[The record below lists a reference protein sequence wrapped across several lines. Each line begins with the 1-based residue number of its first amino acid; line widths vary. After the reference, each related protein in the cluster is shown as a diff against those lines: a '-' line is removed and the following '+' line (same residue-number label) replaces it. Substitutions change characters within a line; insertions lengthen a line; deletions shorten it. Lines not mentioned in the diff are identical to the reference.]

1 MMSDNET
8 KFEEHIEKALLNSSL
23 YISRE
28 PGEFNI
34 KNRVDTGMLH
44 KFMQAQPDQWAKM
57 IKRFGS
63 DDAAMEAVVKDYN
76 SKLDNGHS
84 LADIL
89 RKGLKIQGIHLKL
102 MQPKPTLAGEDSALH
117 ELYLANRFAIVRQ
130 MKYSLDKTDKNNELD
145 LTILLNGFPIITAEL
160 KNEGTGQN
168 YTNGIYQYRHDRDP
182 KNPMLKTVLVHF
194 VVDNNYAFMTTHLN
208 GEETAFLPFNIDSVN
223 PQVEGDYATSYLW
236 REIWQADSL
245 LNIINHFIKAVNKD
259 GKTITFFPRYHQL
272 RVVRNLI
279 KWVQND
285 GPGHNYLIEHSA
297 GSGKTK
303 SMAWL
308 AHQLVNL
315 INPDKTPVFDSIIMV
330 TDRIVLNAN
339 MADDVNAF
347 ASEAGVVKDIR
358 RGAKKLAK
366 AIDEGGRI
374 IVSTVQKFSYA
385 LNELKRDKH
394 RNYAVII
401 DEAHTAIGNESA
413 KDIVNALSTDADIQ
427 KALED
432 VDSDT
437 NGSEM
442 DALMAYMQ
450 TMRRQMD
457 HISYFA
463 FTATPKD
470 KTYALFGKK
479 TQDGYEAHDYYT
491 MKQAIDEKFILD
503 VLRNYTT
510 YKTMFEYVEKNKPHK
525 TMAMSTEGVAVEGT
539 SHAISGE
546 PDNEEKYGEKKSVA
560 LILKKLNSEPE
571 NMILKARLALQYFME
586 HTRHKIGGKAKAMF
600 VSDSRASAVKYK
612 KIFDDLIANEYNDEF
627 KTLVAF
633 SGEVELPDG
642 TKYTEDRMNG
652 WGIKDDKIRET
663 FDTPDYRIL
672 IVADKFQTG
681 FDQPLLHTM
690 FIDKMLGGI
699 QCIQTLS
706 RLNRCYDKNGIK
718 KEDTMVIDFRND
730 ADSVQKA
737 FQKYY
742 QTTILTGEVDTQR
755 LYTLLDDLKAFK
767 IYNDEE
773 RDRVVE
779 AMMKDDVP
787 SAVSICNQIVKE
799 RETPLSNDDKDK
811 FRKLVN
817 RYIRS
822 YGFMA
827 QLLTYCD
834 TELEREYIFLRTLY
848 PRLQYTKE
856 TLPMEILDRVDL
868 NKLRLQMIQEGTI
881 QLEEE
886 DAELK
891 SSRIGDVKAPLEDE
905 KRSLK
910 EILDIVNEP
919 YKGFLDDHDIVL
931 RPLTERIQMDE
942 TINEA
947 VRSGNSYGVLRE
959 LFSER
964 AKDLVLDMSE
974 KGIDLFEEF
983 ENDTPFAREYIR
995 GILDMAIANNSRGNI
1010 ELDLHLLAD
1019 KIVDEIK
1026 ADFLPLAQYFRSPE
1040 EIAETLINVIQKKIA
1055 KSKLNGVNDLLINS
1069 FNQLLCNENLS
1080 ELDRRVHFNTLVGKF
1095 EPFLKKL
1102 YWLINNR
1109 ELTDKNGSAESAT
1122 IGDCVFG
1129 FECLKGL
1136 KYNTD
1141 YKYAKFKNYLS
1152 KVREWRNEE
1161 AHGAPEISDS
1171 DLRSAV
1177 HVLVAMYAYVVA
1189 NTITDLEMNGF

>member
-1 MMSDNET
+1 MNIDNET
-8 KFEEHIEKALLNSSL
+8 KFEQHIEAALLTSPL
-23 YISRE
+23 YIKRN
-28 PGEFNI
+28 PKDFDI
-34 KNRVDTGMLH
+34 KHRVDPDMLYQ
-44 KFMQAQPDQWAKM
+44 FLRSQTDTWARM
-57 IKRFGS
+57 IKRFKS
-63 DDAAMEAVVKDYN
+63 DDAALEAVVKDYN

-84 LADIL
+84 LVDIL
-89 RKGLKIQGIHLKL
+89 RKGLKIQGIPIKL
-102 MQPKPTLAGEDSALH
+102 MQTKPTLAGEDSALH
-117 ELYLANRFAIVRQ
+117 ELYLANRFAVVRQ
-130 MKYSLDKTDKNNELD
+130 MRYSLDKADKGNELD
-145 LTILLNGFPIITAEL
+145 LCILLNGFPIITAEL

-168 YTNGIYQYRHDRDP
+168 YTNGIWQYRHDRDP
-182 KNPMLKTVLVHF
+182 KNPVLRTALVHF
-194 VVDNNYAFMTTHLN
+194 VVDNNYAFMTTFLN
-208 GEETAFLPFNIDSVN
+208 GEDTAFLPFNVDSVN
-223 PQVEGDYATSYLW
+223 PQVPGDYATAYLW
-236 REIWQADSL
+236 RDIWQADSL
-245 LNIINHFIKAVNKD
+245 LNIIDHFIKNVQSD
-259 GKTITFFPRYHQL
+259 GKSITYFPRYHQL

-279 KWVQND
+279 RWVGED

-315 INPDKTPVFDSIIMV
+315 VNPDQTPVFDSIIMV

-347 ASEAGVVKDIR
+347 ATEAGVVKDIR
-358 RGAKKLAK
+358 RGSKKLAK
-366 AIDEGGRI
+366 AINEGGRI

-385 LNELKRDKH
+385 LSELRREKH

-413 KDIVNALSTDADIQ
+413 KDLVAALSTEADIQ
-427 KALED
+427 QAMAMAD
-432 VDSDT
+432 ADGYDDQ
-437 NGSEM
+437 M

-450 TMRRQMD
+450 TQRQQMS

-479 TQDGYEAHDYYT
+479 TPEGYVAHDYYT

-510 YKTMFEYVEKNKPHK
+510 YRTMFEYIEKNTAHP
-525 TMAMSTEGVAVEGT
+525 TMAMTTEGV
-539 SHAISGE
+539 SKE
-546 PDNEEKYGEKKSVA
+546 PEESLYSEKKSVA
-560 LILKKLNSEPE
+560 LILRKLNSEPE
-571 NMILKARLALQYFME
+571 NMTLKARLALSYFMQ
-586 HTRHKIGGKAKAMF
+586 HTRNKIGGKAKAMF
-600 VSDSRASAVKYK
+600 VSDSRASAVRYK
-612 KIFDDLIANEYNDEF
+612 KIFDNLIAEDYDNEC

-642 TKYTEDRMNG
+642 SKYTEDKMNG
-652 WGIKDDKIRET
+652 WGIKDDKIREA
-663 FDTPDYRIL
+663 FDTPQYRIL

-690 FIDKMLGGI
+690 FVDKMLGGI

-706 RLNRCYDKNGIK
+706 RLNRCYDKGGVK

-755 LYTLLDDLKAFK
+755 LYTLLDDIKAFK
-767 IYNDEE
+767 LYNDSE

-779 AMMKDDVP
+779 YMTRQDVA
-787 SAVSICNQIVKE
+787 SAVSLCNTIVKE

-811 FRKLVN
+811 YRRLVN

-827 QLLTYCD
+827 QLLSYCD
-834 TELEREYIFLRTLY
+834 PDLEREYIFLRALY
-848 PRLQYTKE
+848 PRLQYTRE

-868 NKLRLQMIQEGTI
+868 NKLRLQMIMEGTI
-881 QLEEE
+881 TLDEE

-891 SSRIGDVKAPLEDE
+891 SSRIGDVKAPAEDE
-905 KRSLK
+905 KKSLR

-931 RPLTERIQMDE
+931 RPLNRLMLTDE
-942 TINEA
+942 KINEA

-964 AKDLVLDMSE
+964 AQDLVLDMSA
-974 KGIDLFEEF
+974 KGIDLYEEF
-983 ENDTPFAREYIR
+983 INDTPFAREYIR
-995 GILDMAIANNSRGNI
+995 GILDMALRNNQQSSI
-1010 ELDLHLLAD
+1010 DLDLHRLAE
-1019 KIVDEIK
+1019 KIVAEIREE
-1026 ADFLPLAQYFRSPE
+1026 FVMLAQTSRRLDE
-1040 EIAETLINVIQKKIA
+1040 VAEYLINVIQTRAA
-1055 KSKLNGVNDLLINS
+1055 KPGLNGANDLLIHS
-1069 FNQLLCNENLS
+1069 LNQLLCNERLS
-1080 ELDRRVHFNTLVGKF
+1080 ELERRVNFNTLVGKF

-1102 YWLINNR
+1102 YYLINNR
-1109 ELTDKNGSAESAT
+1109 ELTSREGSAESAT
-1122 IGDCVFG
+1122 FSDCIFG
-1129 FECLKGL
+1129 HESLKRL
-1136 KYNTD
+1136 KHTTD
-1141 YKYAKFKNYLS
+1141 SRYFRFRDYLD
-1152 KVREWRNEE
+1152 KVRSWRNDE
-1161 AHGAPEISDS
+1161 AHSAPDFTDAE
-1171 DLRSAV
+1171 LREAV
-1177 HVLVAMYAYVVA
+1177 HILVTMYAFVISRS
-1189 NTITDLEMNGF
+1189 ITDLEMNGL

>member
-1 MMSDNET
+1 MNIDNET
-8 KFEEHIEKALLNSSL
+8 KFEEHIEAALLASPL
-23 YISRE
+23 YIKRD
-28 PGEFNI
+28 PKDFDI
-34 KNRVDTGMLH
+34 KRRVDTDMLYQ
-44 KFMQAQPDQWAKM
+44 FLRSQTDVWAKM
-57 IKRFGS
+57 IKRFKS
-63 DDAAMEAVVKDYN
+63 DDAALDAVIKDYN

-84 LADIL
+84 LVDIL
-89 RKGLKIQGIHLKL
+89 RKGLKIQGIPIKL
-102 MQPKPTLAGEDSALH
+102 MQTKPTLAGKDSALH
-117 ELYLANRFAIVRQ
+117 ELYLANRFAVVRQ
-130 MKYSLDKTDKNNELD
+130 MRYSLDKADKRNELD
-145 LTILLNGFPIITAEL
+145 LCILLNGFPIITAEL

-168 YTNGIYQYRHDRDP
+168 YTNGIWQYCHDRDP
-182 KNPMLKTVLVHF
+182 KNPMLRTALVHF
-194 VVDNNYAFMTTHLN
+194 VIDNNYAFMTTFLN
-208 GEETAFLPFNIDSVN
+208 GEDTAFLPFNVDSVN
-223 PQVEGDYATSYLW
+223 PQMPGDYATSYLW
-236 REIWQADSL
+236 RDIWQADSL
-245 LNIINHFIKAVNKD
+245 LNILDHFIKNVQND
-259 GKTITFFPRYHQL
+259 GKSITYFPRYHQL

-279 KWVQND
+279 KWVGED

-315 INPDKTPVFDSIIMV
+315 VNPDQTPVFDSIIMV

-347 ASEAGVVKDIR
+347 ATEAGVVKDIR
-358 RGAKKLAK
+358 RGSKKLAK
-366 AIDEGGRI
+366 AINEGGRS

-385 LNELKRDKH
+385 LSELKREKH

-413 KDIVNALSTDADIQ
+413 KDIVAALSTEADIQ
-427 KALED
+427 QAMAQADTEGYED
-432 VDSDT
+432 Q
-437 NGSEM
+437 M

-450 TMRRQMD
+450 TQRQQMS

-479 TQDGYEAHDYYT
+479 TPEGYMAHDYYT

-510 YKTMFEYVEKNKPHK
+510 YKTMFEYIEKNTAHP
-525 TMAMSTEGVAVEGT
+525 TMAMTTEGVVKE
-539 SHAISGE
+539 S
-546 PDNEEKYGEKKSVA
+546 EELYGEKKSVA
-560 LILKKLNSEPE
+560 LILRKLNSEPE
-571 NMILKARLALQYFME
+571 NMTLKARLALSYFMQ
-586 HTRHKIGGKAKAMF
+586 HTRNKIGGKAKAMF
-600 VSDSRASAVKYK
+600 VSDSRASAVRYK
-612 KIFDDLIANEYNDEF
+612 KIFDNLLAEEYGSEF

-642 TKYTEDRMNG
+642 SKYTEDKMNG

-663 FDTPDYRIL
+663 FDTPEYRIL

-690 FIDKMLGGI
+690 FVDKMLGGI

-706 RLNRCYDKNGIK
+706 RLNRCYDKGGVK

-730 ADSVQKA
+730 ADAVQKA

-755 LYTLLDDLKAFK
+755 LYTLLDDIKAFK
-767 IYNDEE
+767 LYNDSE
-773 RDRVVE
+773 RDRVVDY
-779 AMMKDDVP
+779 MTRQDVA
-787 SAVSICNQIVKE
+787 SAVSLCNTIVKE
-799 RETPLSNDDKDK
+799 RETPLSSDDKDK
-811 FRKLVN
+811 YRKLVN

-834 TELEREYIFLRTLY
+834 PDLEREYIFLRALY
-848 PRLQYTKE
+848 PRLQYTRE

-868 NKLRLQMIQEGTI
+868 NKLRLQMIMEGTI
-881 QLEEE
+881 ALEEE

-891 SSRIGDVKAPLEDE
+891 SSRIGDVKAPAEDE
-905 KRSLK
+905 KRSLR

-931 RPLTERIQMDE
+931 RPLNHLMLTDE
-942 TINEA
+942 KINEA

-964 AKDLVLDMSE
+964 AQDLVLDMSG
-974 KGIDLFEEF
+974 KGIDLYEEF
-983 ENDTPFAREYIR
+983 INDTPFAREYIR
-995 GILDMAIANNSRGNI
+995 GILDMALRNNQQSSI
-1010 ELDLHLLAD
+1010 DLDLHRLAE
-1019 KIVDEIK
+1019 KIVAEIREE
-1026 ADFLPLAQYFRSPE
+1026 FIELAQTSRRLDE
-1040 EIAETLINVIQKKIA
+1040 VAEYLINVIQKRAA
-1055 KSKLNGVNDLLINS
+1055 KPGLNGANDLLIHS
-1069 FNQLLCNENLS
+1069 FNQLLCNDRLS
-1080 ELDRRVHFNTLVGKF
+1080 ELERRVNFNTLVGKF

-1102 YWLINNR
+1102 YYLINSR
-1109 ELTDKNGSAESAT
+1109 ELTTREGAADNTTFADCIFGHES
-1122 IGDCVFG
+1122 
-1129 FECLKGL
+1129 LKRL
-1136 KYNTD
+1136 KHTTD
-1141 YKYAKFKNYLS
+1141 SRYYRFRDYLD
-1152 KVREWRNEE
+1152 KVRSWRNEE
-1161 AHGAPEISDS
+1161 AHSAPEIPDAE
-1171 DLRSAV
+1171 LREAV
-1177 HVLVAMYAYVVA
+1177 HILVTMYAYVISRS
-1189 NTITDLEMNGF
+1189 ITDLEMNSF

>member
-1 MMSDNET
+1 MNPDNET
-8 KFEEHIEKALLNSSL
+8 KFEEHIEAALLASPL
-23 YISRE
+23 YIKRS
-28 PGEFNI
+28 PGDFDI
-34 KNRVDTGMLH
+34 KRRVDPDMLWQFLH
-44 KFMQAQPDQWAKM
+44 AQTDTWNRLV
-57 IKRFGS
+57 KRFKTG
-63 DDAAMEAVVKDYN
+63 DAALDAVIKDYN

-84 LADIL
+84 LVDIL
-89 RKGLKIQGIHLKL
+89 RKGLKIQGIPIKL
-102 MQPKPTLAGEDSALH
+102 MQTNPTLAGEDSALH
-117 ELYLANRFAIVRQ
+117 QLYLANRFAVVRQ
-130 MKYSLDKTDKNNELD
+130 MRYSLDKADKGNELD
-145 LTILLNGFPIITAEL
+145 LCILLNGFPIITAEL

-168 YTNGIYQYRHDRDP
+168 YTNGIWQYRHDRDP
-182 KNPMLKTVLVHF
+182 KNPMLRTALVHF
-194 VVDNNYAFMTTHLN
+194 VIDNNYAFMTTFLN
-208 GEETAFLPFNIDSVN
+208 GEDTAFLPFNVDSVN
-223 PQVEGDYATSYLW
+223 PQVPGDYATSYLW
-236 REIWQADSL
+236 RDIWQADSL
-245 LNIINHFIKAVNKD
+245 LNILDHFIKNVQSD
-259 GKTITFFPRYHQL
+259 GKSVTYFPRYHQL

-279 KWVQND
+279 KWVGED

-315 INPDKTPVFDSIIMV
+315 VNHDQTPVFDSIIMV

-347 ASEAGVVKDIR
+347 ATEAGVVKDIR
-358 RGAKKLAK
+358 RGSKKLAK
-366 AIDEGGRI
+366 AINEGGRI

-385 LNELKRDKH
+385 LSELKREKH

-413 KDIVNALSTDADIQ
+413 KDIVAALSTEADIQ
-427 KALED
+427 QAMAQADAEGYED
-432 VDSDT
+432 Q
-437 NGSEM
+437 M

-450 TMRRQMD
+450 TQRQQMS

-479 TQDGYEAHDYYT
+479 TPEGYVAHDYYT

-510 YKTMFEYVEKNKPHK
+510 YKTMFEYIEKNTAHT
-525 TMAMSTEGVAVEGT
+525 TMAMTTEGVAN
-539 SHAISGE
+539 E
-546 PDNEEKYGEKKSVA
+546 PEELYGEKKSVA
-560 LILKKLNSEPE
+560 LILRKLNSEPE
-571 NMILKARLALQYFME
+571 NMTLKARLALSYFMQ
-586 HTRHKIGGKAKAMF
+586 HTRNKIGGKAKAMF
-600 VSDSRASAVKYK
+600 VSDSRASAVRYK
-612 KIFDDLIANEYNDEF
+612 KIFDNLIAEEYGNEF

-642 TKYTEDRMNG
+642 SKYTEDKMNG

-663 FDTPDYRIL
+663 FDTPEYRIL

-690 FIDKMLGGI
+690 FVDKTLGGI

-706 RLNRCYDKNGIK
+706 RLNRCYDKGGVK

-755 LYTLLDDLKAFK
+755 LYTLLDDIKAFK
-767 IYNDEE
+767 LYNDSE

-779 AMMKDDVP
+779 YMMKQDVAA
-787 SAVSICNQIVKE
+787 AVSLCNTIVRE

-811 FRKLVN
+811 YRKLVN

-834 TELEREYIFLRTLY
+834 PDLEREYIFLRALY
-848 PRLQYTKE
+848 PRLQYTRE

-868 NKLRLQMIQEGTI
+868 NKLRLQMIMEGTI
-881 QLEEE
+881 ALEEE

-891 SSRIGDVKAPLEDE
+891 SSRIGDVKAPAEDE
-905 KRSLK
+905 KRPLR

-931 RPLTERIQMDE
+931 RPLNHLMLTDE
-942 TINEA
+942 KINEA

-964 AKDLVLDMSE
+964 AQDIVLDMSG
-974 KGIDLFEEF
+974 KGIDLYEEF
-983 ENDTPFAREYIR
+983 INDTPFAREYIR
-995 GILDMAIANNSRGNI
+995 GILDMALRNNQQSSI
-1010 ELDLHLLAD
+1010 DLDLHRLAE
-1019 KIVDEIK
+1019 KIVDEIREE
-1026 ADFLPLAQYFRSPE
+1026 FRELAQTSRRLDQV
-1040 EIAETLINVIQKKIA
+1040 AEYLINVIQKRVA
-1055 KSKLNGVNDLLINS
+1055 KPGLNGANDLLINS
-1069 FNQLLCNENLS
+1069 FNHLLCNEHLT
-1080 ELDRRVHFNTLVGKF
+1080 ELDRRAHFNTLVGKF

-1102 YWLINNR
+1102 YYLINNR
-1109 ELTDKNGSAESAT
+1109 ELTTREGSADSTTFSDCIFGHDSLKRLRHT
-1122 IGDCVFG
+1122 IDRRYFR
-1129 FECLKGL
+1129 FR
-1136 KYNTD
+1136 D
-1141 YKYAKFKNYLS
+1141 YLE
-1152 KVREWRNEE
+1152 KVRGWRNDE
-1161 AHGAPEISDS
+1161 AHSAPEIPEAE
-1171 DLRSAV
+1171 LREAV
-1177 HVLVAMYAYVVA
+1177 HVLVTMYAYVISRS
-1189 NTITDLEMNGF
+1189 ITDLETNGF

>member
-1 MMSDNET
+1 
-8 KFEEHIEKALLNSSL
+8 
-23 YISRE
+23 
-28 PGEFNI
+28 
-34 KNRVDTGMLH
+34 
-44 KFMQAQPDQWAKM
+44 MQ
-57 IKRFGS
+57 S
-63 DDAAMEAVVKDYN
+63 
-76 SKLDNGHS
+76 
-84 LADIL
+84 
-89 RKGLKIQGIHLKL
+89 
-102 MQPKPTLAGEDSALH
+102 
-117 ELYLANRFAIVRQ
+117 
-130 MKYSLDKTDKNNELD
+130 
-145 LTILLNGFPIITAEL
+145 
-160 KNEGTGQN
+160 
-168 YTNGIYQYRHDRDP
+168 
-182 KNPMLKTVLVHF
+182 
-194 VVDNNYAFMTTHLN
+194 
-208 GEETAFLPFNIDSVN
+208 
-223 PQVEGDYATSYLW
+223 
-236 REIWQADSL
+236 
-245 LNIINHFIKAVNKD
+245 D
-259 GKTITFFPRYHQL
+259 GKSVTYFPRYHQL

-279 KWVQND
+279 KWIVED

-315 INPDKTPVFDSIIMV
+315 VNPDQTPVFDSIIMV

-347 ASEAGVVKDIR
+347 ATEAGVVKDIR
-358 RGAKKLAK
+358 RGSKKLAK
-366 AIDEGGRI
+366 AINEGGRI

-385 LNELKRDKH
+385 LSELKREKH

-413 KDIVNALSTDADIQ
+413 KDIVAALSTEADIQ
-427 KALED
+427 AAMIQADADGYED
-432 VDSDT
+432 Q
-437 NGSEM
+437 M

-450 TMRRQMD
+450 TQRQQMS

-479 TQDGYEAHDYYT
+479 TPEGYVAHDYYT

-510 YKTMFEYVEKNKPHK
+510 YRTMFEYIEKNTAHP
-525 TMAMSTEGVAVEGT
+525 TMAMTTEGVAK
-539 SHAISGE
+539 E
-546 PDNEEKYGEKKSVA
+546 PEELYGEKKSVA
-560 LILKKLNSEPE
+560 LILRKLNTEPE
-571 NMILKARLALQYFME
+571 NMTLKARLALSYFMQ
-586 HTRHKIGGKAKAMF
+586 HTRNKIGGRAKAMF
-600 VSDSRASAVKYK
+600 VSDSRASAVRYK
-612 KIFDDLIANEYNDEF
+612 KIFDNLIAEEYGSEF

-642 TKYTEDRMNG
+642 SKYTEDKMNG

-663 FDTPDYRIL
+663 FDTPEYRIL

-690 FIDKMLGGI
+690 FVDKTLGGI

-706 RLNRCYDKNGIK
+706 RLNRCYDKGGVK

-730 ADSVQKA
+730 ADAVQKA

-755 LYTLLDDLKAFK
+755 LYTLLDDIKAFK
-767 IYNDEE
+767 LYNDSE

-779 AMMKDDVP
+779 YMMKQDVA
-787 SAVSICNQIVKE
+787 SAVSLCNSIVKE

-811 FRKLVN
+811 YRKLVN

-834 TELEREYIFLRTLY
+834 PDLEREYIFLRALY
-848 PRLQYTKE
+848 PRLQYTRE

-868 NKLRLQMIQEGTI
+868 NKLRLQMIMEGTI
-881 QLEEE
+881 ALEEE

-891 SSRIGDVKAPLEDE
+891 SSRIGDVKAPAEDE
-905 KRSLK
+905 KRSLR

-931 RPLTERIQMDE
+931 RPLNHLMLTDE
-942 TINEA
+942 KINEA

-964 AKDLVLDMSE
+964 AQDLVLDMSG
-974 KGIDLFEEF
+974 KGIDLYEEF
-983 ENDTPFAREYIR
+983 INDTPFAREYIR
-995 GILDMAIANNSRGNI
+995 GILDMALRNNQQSSI
-1010 ELDLHLLAD
+1010 DLDLHRLAE
-1019 KIVDEIK
+1019 KIVAEIREE
-1026 ADFLPLAQYFRSPE
+1026 FVELAQTSRRLDE
-1040 EIAETLINVIQKKIA
+1040 VAEYLINVIQKRAA
-1055 KSKLNGVNDLLINS
+1055 KPGLNGANDLLINS
-1069 FNQLLCNENLS
+1069 FNHLLCNEHLT
-1080 ELDRRVHFNTLVGKF
+1080 ELDRRAHFNTLVGKF

-1102 YWLINNR
+1102 YYLINNR
-1109 ELTDKNGSAESAT
+1109 ELTTREGSADST
-1122 IGDCVFG
+1122 TFSDCIFG
-1129 FECLKGL
+1129 HDSLKRL
-1136 KYNTD
+1136 KHTTD
-1141 YKYAKFKNYLS
+1141 ARYFRFRDYLD
-1152 KVREWRNEE
+1152 KVRGWRNEE
-1161 AHGAPEISDS
+1161 AHSAPEIPDAE
-1171 DLRSAV
+1171 LREAV
-1177 HVLVAMYAYVVA
+1177 HILVTMYAYVISRS
-1189 NTITDLEMNGF
+1189 ITDLEMNGL

>member
-1 MMSDNET
+1 MNIDNET
-8 KFEEHIEKALLNSSL
+8 KFEEHIENALLASPL
-23 YISRE
+23 YIKRT
-28 PGEFNI
+28 PKDFDI
-34 KNRVDTGMLH
+34 KRRVDADMLYQ
-44 KFMQAQPDQWAKM
+44 FLRLQTDTWARM
-57 IKRFGS
+57 IKRFKS
-63 DDAAMEAVVKDYN
+63 DDAALDAVIKDYN

-84 LADIL
+84 LVDIL
-89 RKGLKIQGIHLKL
+89 RKGLKIQGIPIKL
-102 MQPKPTLAGEDSALH
+102 MQTKPTLAGEDSALH
-117 ELYLANRFAIVRQ
+117 ELYLANRFAVVRQ
-130 MKYSLDKTDKNNELD
+130 MRYSLDNADKGNELD
-145 LTILLNGFPIITAEL
+145 LCILLNGFPIITAEL

-168 YTNGIYQYRHDRDP
+168 YTNGIWQYRHDRDP
-182 KNPMLKTVLVHF
+182 KNPMLRTALVHF
-194 VVDNNYAFMTTHLN
+194 VIDNNYAFMTTFLN
-208 GEETAFLPFNIDSVN
+208 GEDTAFLPFNVDSVN

-236 REIWQADSL
+236 RDIWQADSL
-245 LNIINHFIKAVNKD
+245 LNIIDHFIKNVQSD
-259 GKTITFFPRYHQL
+259 GKSVTYFPRYHQL

-279 KWVQND
+279 RWVGVD

-315 INPDKTPVFDSIIMV
+315 VNPDQTPVFDSIIMV

-347 ASEAGVVKDIR
+347 ATEAGVVKDIR
-358 RGAKKLAK
+358 RGSKKLAK
-366 AIDEGGRI
+366 AINEGGRI

-385 LNELKRDKH
+385 LSELKREKH

-413 KDIVNALSTDADIQ
+413 KDIVAALSTEADIQ
-427 KALED
+427 AAMIQADADGYED
-432 VDSDT
+432 Q
-437 NGSEM
+437 M

-450 TMRRQMD
+450 TQRQQMS

-479 TQDGYEAHDYYT
+479 TPEGYVAHDYYT

-510 YKTMFEYVEKNKPHK
+510 YKTMFEYIEKNTAHP
-525 TMAMSTEGVAVEGT
+525 TMAMTTEGVA
-539 SHAISGE
+539 GE
-546 PDNEEKYGEKKSVA
+546 PEELYGEKKSVA
-560 LILKKLNSEPE
+560 LILRKLNSEPE
-571 NMILKARLALQYFME
+571 NMTLKARLALSYFMQ
-586 HTRHKIGGKAKAMF
+586 HTRNKIGGKAKAIF
-600 VSDSRASAVKYK
+600 VSDSRASAVRYK
-612 KIFDDLIANEYNDEF
+612 KIFDNLIAEEYGSEF

-642 TKYTEDRMNG
+642 SKYTEDKMNG

-663 FDTPDYRIL
+663 FDTPEYRIL

-690 FIDKMLGGI
+690 FVDKMLGGI

-706 RLNRCYDKNGIK
+706 RLNRCYDKGGVK

-755 LYTLLDDLKAFK
+755 LYTLLDDIKAFK
-767 IYNDEE
+767 LYNDTE

-779 AMMKDDVP
+779 SMMRQDVA
-787 SAVSICNQIVKE
+787 SAVSLCNTIVKE

-811 FRKLVN
+811 YRKLVN

-834 TELEREYIFLRTLY
+834 PDLEREYIFLRALY
-848 PRLQYTKE
+848 PRLQYTRE

-868 NKLRLQMIQEGTI
+868 NKLRLQMIMEGTI
-881 QLEEE
+881 DLEEE

-891 SSRIGDVKAPLEDE
+891 SSRIGDVKAPAEDE
-905 KRSLK
+905 KRSLR

-931 RPLTERIQMDE
+931 RPLNHLMLTDE
-942 TINEA
+942 KINEA

-964 AKDLVLDMSE
+964 AQDLVLDMSG
-974 KGIDLFEEF
+974 KGIDLYEEF
-983 ENDTPFAREYIR
+983 INDTPFAREYIR
-995 GILDMAIANNSRGNI
+995 GILDMALRNNQQSSI
-1010 ELDLHLLAD
+1010 DLDLHRLAE
-1019 KIVDEIK
+1019 KIVAEIRDEFIE
-1026 ADFLPLAQYFRSPE
+1026 LAQTSRRLDE
-1040 EIAETLINVIQKKIA
+1040 VAEYLINVIQKRAA
-1055 KSKLNGVNDLLINS
+1055 KPGLNGANDLLINS
-1069 FNQLLCNENLS
+1069 FNHLLCNERLT
-1080 ELDRRVHFNTLVGKF
+1080 ELDRRAHFNTLVGKF

-1102 YWLINNR
+1102 YYLINNR
-1109 ELTDKNGSAESAT
+1109 ELTTREGSADST
-1122 IGDCVFG
+1122 TFSDCIFG
-1129 FECLKGL
+1129 HDSLKRL
-1136 KYNTD
+1136 KHTTD
-1141 YKYAKFKNYLS
+1141 ARYFRFRDYLD
-1152 KVREWRNEE
+1152 KVRGWRNEE
-1161 AHGAPEISDS
+1161 AHSAPEIPDAE
-1171 DLRSAV
+1171 LREAV
-1177 HVLVAMYAYVVA
+1177 HILVTMYAYVISRS
-1189 NTITDLEMNGF
+1189 ITDLEMNGF

>member
-1 MMSDNET
+1 MNIDNET
-8 KFEEHIEKALLNSSL
+8 KFEEHIEAALLASPL
-23 YISRE
+23 YIKRD
-28 PGEFNI
+28 PKDFDI
-34 KNRVDTGMLH
+34 KRRVDTDMLYQ
-44 KFMQAQPDQWAKM
+44 FLRSQTDVWARM
-57 IKRFGS
+57 IKRFKN
-63 DDAAMEAVVKDYN
+63 DDAALEAVIKDYN

-84 LADIL
+84 LVDIL
-89 RKGLKIQGIHLKL
+89 RKGLKIQGIPIKL
-102 MQPKPTLAGEDSALH
+102 MQTKPTLAGEDSALH
-117 ELYLANRFAIVRQ
+117 ELYLANRFAVVRQ
-130 MKYSLDKTDKNNELD
+130 MRYSLDKADKGNELD
-145 LTILLNGFPIITAEL
+145 LCILLNGFPIITAEL
-160 KNEGTGQN
+160 KNEGTHQN
-168 YTNGIYQYRHDRDP
+168 YTNGIWQYRHDRDP
-182 KNPMLKTVLVHF
+182 KNPMLRTALVHF
-194 VVDNNYAFMTTHLN
+194 VIDNNYAFMTTFLN
-208 GEETAFLPFNIDSVN
+208 GEDTAFLPFNVDSVN
-223 PQVEGDYATSYLW
+223 PQVPGDYATSYLW
-236 REIWQADSL
+236 RDIWQADSL
-245 LNIINHFIKAVNKD
+245 LNIIDHFIKNVQSD
-259 GKTITFFPRYHQL
+259 GKSVTYFPRYHQL

-279 KWVQND
+279 KWVGED

-315 INPDKTPVFDSIIMV
+315 VNPDQTPVFDSIIMV

-347 ASEAGVVKDIR
+347 ATEAGVVKDIR
-358 RGAKKLAK
+358 RGSKKLAK
-366 AIDEGGRI
+366 AINDGGRI

-385 LNELKRDKH
+385 LSELKREKH

-413 KDIVNALSTDADIQ
+413 KDIVAALSTEADIQ
-427 KALED
+427 QAMAQADAEGYED
-432 VDSDT
+432 Q
-437 NGSEM
+437 M

-450 TMRRQMD
+450 TQRQQMS

-479 TQDGYEAHDYYT
+479 TPEGYMAHDYYT

-510 YKTMFEYVEKNKPHK
+510 YMTMFEYIEKNTAHP
-525 TMAMSTEGVAVEGT
+525 TMAMTTEGVAK
-539 SHAISGE
+539 E
-546 PDNEEKYGEKKSVA
+546 PEELYGEKKSVA
-560 LILKKLNSEPE
+560 LILRKLNSEPE
-571 NMILKARLALQYFME
+571 NMTLKARLALSYFMQ
-586 HTRHKIGGKAKAMF
+586 HTRNKIGGKAKAMF
-600 VSDSRASAVKYK
+600 VSDSRASAVCYK
-612 KIFDDLIANEYNDEF
+612 KIFDNLLAEEYGSEF

-642 TKYTEDRMNG
+642 SKYTEDKMNG

-663 FDTPDYRIL
+663 FDTPEYRIL

-690 FIDKMLGGI
+690 FVDKMLGGI

-706 RLNRCYDKNGIK
+706 RLNRCYDKGGVK

-755 LYTLLDDLKAFK
+755 LYTLLDDIKAFK
-767 IYNDEE
+767 LYNDSE

-779 AMMKDDVP
+779 YMTRQDVA
-787 SAVSICNQIVKE
+787 SAVSLCNTIVKE

-811 FRKLVN
+811 YRKLVN

-834 TELEREYIFLRTLY
+834 PDLEREYIFLRALY
-848 PRLQYTKE
+848 PRLQYTRE

-868 NKLRLQMIQEGTI
+868 NKLRLQMIMEGTI
-881 QLEEE
+881 ALEEE
-886 DAELK
+886 DAELR
-891 SSRIGDVKAPLEDE
+891 SSRIGDVKAPAEDE
-905 KRSLK
+905 QRSLR

-931 RPLTERIQMDE
+931 RPLNHLMLTDE
-942 TINEA
+942 KINEA

-964 AKDLVLDMSE
+964 AQDLVLDMSG
-974 KGIDLFEEF
+974 KGIDLYEEF
-983 ENDTPFAREYIR
+983 INDTPFAREYIR
-995 GILDMAIANNSRGNI
+995 GILDMALRNNQHSSI
-1010 ELDLHLLAD
+1010 ELDLHRLAE
-1019 KIVDEIK
+1019 KIVAEIREE
-1026 ADFLPLAQYFRSPE
+1026 FIELAQTSRRLDE
-1040 EIAETLINVIQKKIA
+1040 VAEYLINVIQKSAA
-1055 KSKLNGVNDLLINS
+1055 KPGLNGANDLLIHS
-1069 FNQLLCNENLS
+1069 FNQLLCNDRLS
-1080 ELDRRVHFNTLVGKF
+1080 ELERRVNFNTLVGKF

-1102 YWLINNR
+1102 YYLINSR
-1109 ELTDKNGSAESAT
+1109 ELTTREGSADSTTFSDCIFGHES
-1122 IGDCVFG
+1122 
-1129 FECLKGL
+1129 LKRL
-1136 KYNTD
+1136 KHTTD
-1141 YKYAKFKNYLS
+1141 TRYFRFRDYLD
-1152 KVREWRNEE
+1152 KVRGWRNEE
-1161 AHGAPEISDS
+1161 AHSAPEIPDAE
-1171 DLRSAV
+1171 LREAV
-1177 HVLVAMYAYVVA
+1177 HILVTMYAYVISRS
-1189 NTITDLEMNGF
+1189 ITDLEMNGFYAD

>member
-1 MMSDNET
+1 MNPDNET
-8 KFEEHIEKALLNSSL
+8 KFEEHIEAALLASPL
-23 YISRE
+23 YIKRS
-28 PGEFNI
+28 PGDFDI
-34 KNRVDTGMLH
+34 KRRVDPDMLWQFLH
-44 KFMQAQPDQWAKM
+44 AQTDTWNRLV
-57 IKRFGS
+57 KRFKTG
-63 DDAAMEAVVKDYN
+63 DAALDAVIKDYN

-84 LADIL
+84 LVDIL
-89 RKGLKIQGIHLKL
+89 RKGLKIQGIPIKL
-102 MQPKPTLAGEDSALH
+102 MQTKPTLAGEDSALH
-117 ELYLANRFAIVRQ
+117 QLYLANRFAVVRQ
-130 MKYSLDKTDKNNELD
+130 MRYSLDKADKGNELD
-145 LTILLNGFPIITAEL
+145 LCILLNGFPIITAEL

-168 YTNGIYQYRHDRDP
+168 YTNGIWQYRHDRDP
-182 KNPMLKTVLVHF
+182 KNPMLRTALVHF
-194 VVDNNYAFMTTHLN
+194 VIDNNYAFMTTFLN
-208 GEETAFLPFNIDSVN
+208 GEDTAFLPFNVDSVN
-223 PQVEGDYATSYLW
+223 PQVPGDYATSYLW
-236 REIWQADSL
+236 RDIWQADSL
-245 LNIINHFIKAVNKD
+245 LNILDHFIKNVQSD
-259 GKTITFFPRYHQL
+259 GKSVTYFPRYHQL

-279 KWVQND
+279 KWVGED

-315 INPDKTPVFDSIIMV
+315 VNHDQTPVFDSIIMV

-347 ASEAGVVKDIR
+347 ATEAGVVKDIR
-358 RGAKKLAK
+358 RGSKKLAK
-366 AIDEGGRI
+366 AINEGGRI

-385 LNELKRDKH
+385 LSELKREKH

-413 KDIVNALSTDADIQ
+413 KDIVAALSTEADIQ
-427 KALED
+427 QAMAQADAEGYED
-432 VDSDT
+432 Q
-437 NGSEM
+437 M

-450 TMRRQMD
+450 TQRQQMS

-479 TQDGYEAHDYYT
+479 TPEGYVAHDYYT

-510 YKTMFEYVEKNKPHK
+510 YKTMFEYIEKNTAHT
-525 TMAMSTEGVAVEGT
+525 TMAMTTEGVAN
-539 SHAISGE
+539 E
-546 PDNEEKYGEKKSVA
+546 PEELYGEKKSVA
-560 LILKKLNSEPE
+560 LILRKLNSEPE
-571 NMILKARLALQYFME
+571 NMTLKARLALSYFMQ
-586 HTRHKIGGKAKAMF
+586 HTRNKIGGKAKAMF
-600 VSDSRASAVKYK
+600 VSDSRASAVRYK
-612 KIFDDLIANEYNDEF
+612 KIFDNLIAEEYGNEF

-642 TKYTEDRMNG
+642 SKYTEDKMNG

-663 FDTPDYRIL
+663 FDTPEYRIL

-690 FIDKMLGGI
+690 FVDKTLGGI

-706 RLNRCYDKNGIK
+706 RLNRCYDKGGVK

-755 LYTLLDDLKAFK
+755 LYTLLDDIKAFK
-767 IYNDEE
+767 LYNDSE

-779 AMMKDDVP
+779 YMMKQDVAA
-787 SAVSICNQIVKE
+787 AVSLCNTIVRE

-811 FRKLVN
+811 YRKLVN

-834 TELEREYIFLRTLY
+834 PDLEREYIFLRALY
-848 PRLQYTKE
+848 PRLQYTRE

-868 NKLRLQMIQEGTI
+868 NKLRLQMIMEGTI
-881 QLEEE
+881 ALEEE

-891 SSRIGDVKAPLEDE
+891 SARIGDVKAPAEDE
-905 KRSLK
+905 KRSLS

-931 RPLTERIQMDE
+931 RPLNHLMLTDE
-942 TINEA
+942 KINEA

-964 AKDLVLDMSE
+964 AQDLVLDMSG
-974 KGIDLFEEF
+974 KGIDLYEEF
-983 ENDTPFAREYIR
+983 INDTPFAREYIR
-995 GILDMAIANNSRGNI
+995 GILDMALRNNQQSSI
-1010 ELDLHLLAD
+1010 DLDLHRLAE
-1019 KIVDEIK
+1019 KIVDEIREE
-1026 ADFLPLAQYFRSPE
+1026 FRELAQTSRRLDQV
-1040 EIAETLINVIQKKIA
+1040 AEYLINVIQKRVA
-1055 KSKLNGVNDLLINS
+1055 KPGLNGANDLLINS
-1069 FNQLLCNENLS
+1069 FNHLLCNEHLT
-1080 ELDRRVHFNTLVGKF
+1080 ELDRRAHFNTLVGKF

-1102 YWLINNR
+1102 YYLINNR
-1109 ELTDKNGSAESAT
+1109 ELTTREGSADSTTFSDCIFGHDSLKRLRHT
-1122 IGDCVFG
+1122 IDRRYFR
-1129 FECLKGL
+1129 FR
-1136 KYNTD
+1136 D
-1141 YKYAKFKNYLS
+1141 YLE
-1152 KVREWRNEE
+1152 KVRGWRNDE
-1161 AHGAPEISDS
+1161 AHSAPEIPEAE
-1171 DLRSAV
+1171 LREAV
-1177 HVLVAMYAYVVA
+1177 HVLVTMYAYVISRS
-1189 NTITDLEMNGF
+1189 ITDLETNGF

>member
-1 MMSDNET
+1 MNIDNET
-8 KFEEHIEKALLNSSL
+8 KFEQHIEAALLTSPL
-23 YISRE
+23 YIKRN
-28 PGEFNI
+28 PKDFDI
-34 KNRVDTGMLH
+34 KHRVDPDMLYQ
-44 KFMQAQPDQWAKM
+44 FLRSQTDTWARM
-57 IKRFGS
+57 IKRFKS
-63 DDAAMEAVVKDYN
+63 DDAALEAVVKDYN

-84 LADIL
+84 LVDIL
-89 RKGLKIQGIHLKL
+89 RKGLKIQGIPIKL
-102 MQPKPTLAGEDSALH
+102 MQTKPTLAGEDSALH
-117 ELYLANRFAIVRQ
+117 ELYLANRFAVVRQ
-130 MKYSLDKTDKNNELD
+130 MRYSLDKADKGNELD
-145 LTILLNGFPIITAEL
+145 LCILLNGFPIITAEL

-168 YTNGIYQYRHDRDP
+168 YTNGIWQYRHDRDP
-182 KNPMLKTVLVHF
+182 KNPVLRTALVHF
-194 VVDNNYAFMTTHLN
+194 VVDNNYAFMTTFLN
-208 GEETAFLPFNIDSVN
+208 GEETAFLPFNVDSVN
-223 PQVEGDYATSYLW
+223 PQVPGDYATAYLW
-236 REIWQADSL
+236 RDIWQADSL
-245 LNIINHFIKAVNKD
+245 LNIIDHFIKNVQSD
-259 GKTITFFPRYHQL
+259 GKSITYFPRYHQL

-279 KWVQND
+279 RLVGED

-315 INPDKTPVFDSIIMV
+315 VNPDQTPVFDSIIMV

-347 ASEAGVVKDIR
+347 ATEAGVVKDIR
-358 RGAKKLAK
+358 RGSKKLAK
-366 AIDEGGRI
+366 AINEGGRI

-385 LNELKRDKH
+385 LSELRRDKH

-413 KDIVNALSTDADIQ
+413 KDLVAALSTEADIQ
-427 KALED
+427 QAMAMAD
-432 VDSDT
+432 ADGYDDQ
-437 NGSEM
+437 M

-450 TMRRQMD
+450 TQRQQMS

-479 TQDGYEAHDYYT
+479 TPEGYVAHDYYT

-510 YKTMFEYVEKNKPHK
+510 YRTMFEYIEKNTAHP
-525 TMAMSTEGVAVEGT
+525 TMAMTTEG
-539 SHAISGE
+539 ISKE
-546 PDNEEKYGEKKSVA
+546 PEESLYSEKKSVA
-560 LILKKLNSEPE
+560 LILRKLNSEPE
-571 NMILKARLALQYFME
+571 NMTLKARLALSYFMQ
-586 HTRHKIGGKAKAMF
+586 HTRNKIGGKAKAMF
-600 VSDSRASAVKYK
+600 VSDSRASAVRYK
-612 KIFDDLIANEYNDEF
+612 KIFDNLIAEDYDNEF

-642 TKYTEDRMNG
+642 SKYTEDKMNG

-663 FDTPDYRIL
+663 FDTPEYRIL

-690 FIDKMLGGI
+690 FVDKMLGGI

-706 RLNRCYDKNGIK
+706 RLNRCYDKGGVK

-742 QTTILTGEVDTQR
+742 QTTILMGEVDTQR
-755 LYTLLDDLKAFK
+755 LYTLLDDIKAFK
-767 IYNDEE
+767 LYNDSE

-779 AMMKDDVP
+779 YMTRQDVA
-787 SAVSICNQIVKE
+787 SAVSLCNTIVKE

-811 FRKLVN
+811 YRRLVN

-827 QLLTYCD
+827 QLLSYCD
-834 TELEREYIFLRTLY
+834 PDLEREYIFLRALY
-848 PRLQYTKE
+848 PRLQYTRE

-868 NKLRLQMIQEGTI
+868 NKLRLQMIMEGTI
-881 QLEEE
+881 ALDEE

-891 SSRIGDVKAPLEDE
+891 SSRIGDVKAPAEDE
-905 KRSLK
+905 KKSLR

-931 RPLTERIQMDE
+931 RPLNRLMLTDE
-942 TINEA
+942 KINEA

-964 AKDLVLDMSE
+964 AQDLVLDMSA
-974 KGIDLFEEF
+974 KGIDLYEEF
-983 ENDTPFAREYIR
+983 INDTPFAREYIR
-995 GILDMAIANNSRGNI
+995 GILDMALRNNQQSSI
-1010 ELDLHLLAD
+1010 DLDLHRLAE
-1019 KIVDEIK
+1019 KIVAEIREE
-1026 ADFLPLAQYFRSPE
+1026 FVMLAQTSRRLDE
-1040 EIAETLINVIQKKIA
+1040 VAEYLINVIQTRAA
-1055 KSKLNGVNDLLINS
+1055 KPGLNGANDLLIHS
-1069 FNQLLCNENLS
+1069 FNQLLCNERLS
-1080 ELDRRVHFNTLVGKF
+1080 ELERRVNFNTLVGKF

-1102 YWLINNR
+1102 YYLINNR
-1109 ELTDKNGSAESAT
+1109 ELTSREGSAESAT
-1122 IGDCVFG
+1122 FSDCIFG
-1129 FECLKGL
+1129 HESLKRL
-1136 KYNTD
+1136 KHTTD
-1141 YKYAKFKNYLS
+1141 SRYFRFRDYLD
-1152 KVREWRNEE
+1152 KVRSWRNDE
-1161 AHGAPEISDS
+1161 AHSAPDFTDAE
-1171 DLRSAV
+1171 LREAV
-1177 HVLVAMYAYVVA
+1177 HILVTMYAFVISRS
-1189 NTITDLEMNGF
+1189 ITDLEMIGL

>member
-1 MMSDNET
+1 MNIDNET
-8 KFEEHIEKALLNSSL
+8 KFEEHIEAALLASPL
-23 YISRE
+23 YIKRD
-28 PGEFNI
+28 PKDFDI
-34 KNRVDTGMLH
+34 KRRVDTDMLYQ
-44 KFMQAQPDQWAKM
+44 FLRSQTDVWARM
-57 IKRFGS
+57 IKRFKS
-63 DDAAMEAVVKDYN
+63 DEAALDAVVKDYN

-84 LADIL
+84 LVDIL
-89 RKGLKIQGIHLKL
+89 RKGLKIQGIPIKL
-102 MQPKPTLAGEDSALH
+102 MQTKPTLAREDSALH
-117 ELYLANRFAIVRQ
+117 ELYLANRFAVVRQ
-130 MKYSLDKTDKNNELD
+130 MRYSLDKADKGNELD
-145 LTILLNGFPIITAEL
+145 LCILLNGFPIITAEL

-168 YTNGIYQYRHDRDP
+168 YTNGIWQYRHDRDP
-182 KNPMLKTVLVHF
+182 KNPMLRTALVHF
-194 VVDNNYAFMTTHLN
+194 VIDNNYAFMTTFLN
-208 GEETAFLPFNIDSVN
+208 GEDTAFLPFNVDSVN
-223 PQVEGDYATSYLW
+223 PQVSGDYATSYLW
-236 REIWQADSL
+236 RDIWQADSL
-245 LNIINHFIKAVNKD
+245 LNIIDHFIKNVQSD
-259 GKTITFFPRYHQL
+259 GKSVTYFPRYHQL

-279 KWVQND
+279 KWVGED

-315 INPDKTPVFDSIIMV
+315 VNPDQTPVFDSIIMV

-347 ASEAGVVKDIR
+347 ATEAGVVKDIR
-358 RGAKKLAK
+358 RGSKKLAK
-366 AIDEGGRI
+366 AINEGGRI

-385 LNELKRDKH
+385 LSELKREKH

-413 KDIVNALSTDADIQ
+413 KDIVAALSTEADIQ
-427 KALED
+427 QAMAQADAEGYED
-432 VDSDT
+432 Q
-437 NGSEM
+437 M

-450 TMRRQMD
+450 TQRQQMS

-479 TQDGYEAHDYYT
+479 TPEGYMAHDYYT

-510 YKTMFEYVEKNKPHK
+510 YKTMFEYIEKNTAHP
-525 TMAMSTEGVAVEGT
+525 TMAMTTEGVAKD
-539 SHAISGE
+539 
-546 PDNEEKYGEKKSVA
+546 PEELYGEKKSVA
-560 LILKKLNSEPE
+560 LILRKLNSEPE
-571 NMILKARLALQYFME
+571 NMTLKARLALSYFMQ
-586 HTRHKIGGKAKAMF
+586 HTRNKIGGKAKAMF
-600 VSDSRASAVKYK
+600 VSDSRASAVRYK
-612 KIFDDLIANEYNDEF
+612 KIFDNLLAEEYGSEF

-642 TKYTEDRMNG
+642 SKYTEDKMNG

-663 FDTPDYRIL
+663 FDTPEYRIL

-690 FIDKMLGGI
+690 FVDKMLGGI

-706 RLNRCYDKNGIK
+706 RLNRCYDKGGVK

-755 LYTLLDDLKAFK
+755 LYTHLDDIKAFK
-767 IYNDEE
+767 LYNDSE

-779 AMMKDDVP
+779 YMTKQDVA
-787 SAVSICNQIVKE
+787 SAVSLCNTIVKE

-811 FRKLVN
+811 YRKLVN

-834 TELEREYIFLRTLY
+834 PDLEREYIFLRALY
-848 PRLQYTKE
+848 PRLQYTRE

-868 NKLRLQMIQEGTI
+868 NKLRLQMIMEGTI
-881 QLEEE
+881 ALEEE

-891 SSRIGDVKAPLEDE
+891 SSRIGDVKAPAEDE
-905 KRSLK
+905 KRSLR

-931 RPLTERIQMDE
+931 RPLNHLMLTDVK
-942 TINEA
+942 INEA

-964 AKDLVLDMSE
+964 AQDLVLDMSG
-974 KGIDLFEEF
+974 KGIDLYEEF
-983 ENDTPFAREYIR
+983 INDTPFAREYIR
-995 GILDMAIANNSRGNI
+995 GILDMALRNNQQSSI
-1010 ELDLHLLAD
+1010 ELDLHRLAE
-1019 KIVDEIK
+1019 KIVAEIREE
-1026 ADFLPLAQYFRSPE
+1026 FIELAQTSRRLDE
-1040 EIAETLINVIQKKIA
+1040 VAEYLINVIQKRAA
-1055 KSKLNGVNDLLINS
+1055 KPGLNGANDLLIHS
-1069 FNQLLCNENLS
+1069 FNQLLCNDRLS
-1080 ELDRRVHFNTLVGKF
+1080 ELERRVNFNTLVGKF

-1102 YWLINNR
+1102 YYLINSR
-1109 ELTDKNGSAESAT
+1109 ELTTREGSADSTTFADCILGHES
-1122 IGDCVFG
+1122 
-1129 FECLKGL
+1129 LKRL
-1136 KYNTD
+1136 KHTTD
-1141 YKYAKFKNYLS
+1141 ARYYRFRDYLE
-1152 KVREWRNEE
+1152 KVRGWRNDE
-1161 AHGAPEISDS
+1161 AHSAPEIPDTE
-1171 DLRSAV
+1171 LREAV
-1177 HVLVAMYAYVVA
+1177 HILVTMYAYVISRS
-1189 NTITDLEMNGF
+1189 ITDLEMNGF

>member
-1 MMSDNET
+1 M
-8 KFEEHIEKALLNSSL
+8 
-23 YISRE
+23 
-28 PGEFNI
+28 P
-34 KNRVDTGMLH
+34 
-44 KFMQAQPDQWAKM
+44 
-57 IKRFGS
+57 
-63 DDAAMEAVVKDYN
+63 
-76 SKLDNGHS
+76 
-84 LADIL
+84 
-89 RKGLKIQGIHLKL
+89 
-102 MQPKPTLAGEDSALH
+102 
-117 ELYLANRFAIVRQ
+117 
-130 MKYSLDKTDKNNELD
+130 
-145 LTILLNGFPIITAEL
+145 
-160 KNEGTGQN
+160 
-168 YTNGIYQYRHDRDP
+168 
-182 KNPMLKTVLVHF
+182 
-194 VVDNNYAFMTTHLN
+194 
-208 GEETAFLPFNIDSVN
+208 
-223 PQVEGDYATSYLW
+223 GDYATSYLW
-236 REIWQADSL
+236 RDIWQADSL
-245 LNIINHFIKAVNKD
+245 LNIIDHFIKNVQSD
-259 GKTITFFPRYHQL
+259 GKSVTYFPRYHQL

-279 KWVQND
+279 KWIVED

-315 INPDKTPVFDSIIMV
+315 VNPDQTPVFDSIIMV

-347 ASEAGVVKDIR
+347 ATEAGVVKDIR
-358 RGAKKLAK
+358 RGSKKLAK
-366 AIDEGGRI
+366 AINEGGRI

-385 LNELKRDKH
+385 LSELKREKH

-413 KDIVNALSTDADIQ
+413 KDIVAALSTEADIQ
-427 KALED
+427 AAMIQADADGYED
-432 VDSDT
+432 Q
-437 NGSEM
+437 M

-450 TMRRQMD
+450 TQRQQMS

-479 TQDGYEAHDYYT
+479 TPEGYVAHDYYT

-510 YKTMFEYVEKNKPHK
+510 YRTMFEYIEKNTAHP
-525 TMAMSTEGVAVEGT
+525 TMAMTTEGVAK
-539 SHAISGE
+539 E
-546 PDNEEKYGEKKSVA
+546 PEELYGEKKSVA
-560 LILKKLNSEPE
+560 LILRKLNTEPE
-571 NMILKARLALQYFME
+571 NMTLKARLALSYFMQ
-586 HTRHKIGGKAKAMF
+586 HTRNKIGGRAKAMF
-600 VSDSRASAVKYK
+600 VSDSRASAVRYK
-612 KIFDDLIANEYNDEF
+612 KIFDNLIAEEYGSEF

-642 TKYTEDRMNG
+642 SKYTEDKMNG

-663 FDTPDYRIL
+663 FDTPEYRIL

-690 FIDKMLGGI
+690 FVDKTLGGI

-706 RLNRCYDKNGIK
+706 RLNRCYDKGGVK

-730 ADSVQKA
+730 ADAVQKA

-755 LYTLLDDLKAFK
+755 LYTLLDDIKAFK
-767 IYNDEE
+767 LYNDSE

-779 AMMKDDVP
+779 YMMKQDVA
-787 SAVSICNQIVKE
+787 SAVSLCNSIVKE

-811 FRKLVN
+811 YRKLVN

-834 TELEREYIFLRTLY
+834 PDLEREYIFLRALY
-848 PRLQYTKE
+848 PRLQYTRE

-868 NKLRLQMIQEGTI
+868 NKLRLQMIMEGTI
-881 QLEEE
+881 ALEEE

-891 SSRIGDVKAPLEDE
+891 SSRIGDVKAPAEDE
-905 KRSLK
+905 KRSLR

-931 RPLTERIQMDE
+931 RPLNHLMLTDE
-942 TINEA
+942 KINEA

-964 AKDLVLDMSE
+964 AQDLVLDMSG
-974 KGIDLFEEF
+974 KGIDLYEEF
-983 ENDTPFAREYIR
+983 INDTPFAREYIR
-995 GILDMAIANNSRGNI
+995 GILDMALRNNQQSSI
-1010 ELDLHLLAD
+1010 DLDLHRLAE
-1019 KIVDEIK
+1019 KIVAEIREE
-1026 ADFLPLAQYFRSPE
+1026 FVELAQTSRRLDE
-1040 EIAETLINVIQKKIA
+1040 VAEYLINVIQKRAA
-1055 KSKLNGVNDLLINS
+1055 KPGLNGANDLLINS
-1069 FNQLLCNENLS
+1069 FNHLLCNEHLT
-1080 ELDRRVHFNTLVGKF
+1080 ELDRRAHFNTLVGKF

-1102 YWLINNR
+1102 YYLINNR
-1109 ELTDKNGSAESAT
+1109 ELTTREGSADST
-1122 IGDCVFG
+1122 TFSDCIFG
-1129 FECLKGL
+1129 HDSLKRL
-1136 KYNTD
+1136 KHTTD
-1141 YKYAKFKNYLS
+1141 ARYFRFRDYLD
-1152 KVREWRNEE
+1152 KVRGWRNEE
-1161 AHGAPEISDS
+1161 AHSAPEIPDAE
-1171 DLRSAV
+1171 LREAV
-1177 HVLVAMYAYVVA
+1177 HILVTMYAYVISRS
-1189 NTITDLEMNGF
+1189 ITDLEMNGL

>member
-1 MMSDNET
+1 MNIDNET
-8 KFEEHIEKALLNSSL
+8 KFEEHIEAALLASPL
-23 YISRE
+23 YIKRD
-28 PGEFNI
+28 PKDFDI
-34 KNRVDTGMLH
+34 KRRVDTDMLYQ
-44 KFMQAQPDQWAKM
+44 FLRSQTDVWARM
-57 IKRFGS
+57 IKRFKS
-63 DDAAMEAVVKDYN
+63 DDAALDAVVKDYN

-84 LADIL
+84 LVDIL
-89 RKGLKIQGIHLKL
+89 RKGLKIQGIPIKL
-102 MQPKPTLAGEDSALH
+102 MQTKPTLAGEDSALH
-117 ELYLANRFAIVRQ
+117 ELYLANRFAVVRQ
-130 MKYSLDKTDKNNELD
+130 MRYSLDKADKGNELD
-145 LTILLNGFPIITAEL
+145 LCILLNGFPIITAEL

-168 YTNGIYQYRHDRDP
+168 YTNGIWQYRHDRDP
-182 KNPMLKTVLVHF
+182 KNLMLRTALVHF
-194 VVDNNYAFMTTHLN
+194 VIDNNYAFMTTFLN
-208 GEETAFLPFNIDSVN
+208 GEDTAFLPFNMDSIN

-236 REIWQADSL
+236 HDIWQADSL
-245 LNIINHFIKAVNKD
+245 LNIIDHFIKNVQSN
-259 GKTITFFPRYHQL
+259 GKSITYFPRYHQL

-279 KWVQND
+279 KWVGED

-315 INPDKTPVFDSIIMV
+315 VNPDQTPVFDSIIMV

-347 ASEAGVVKDIR
+347 ATEAGVVKDIR
-358 RGAKKLAK
+358 RGSKKLAK
-366 AIDEGGRI
+366 AINEGGRI

-385 LNELKRDKH
+385 LSELKREKH

-413 KDIVNALSTDADIQ
+413 KDIVAALSTEADIQ
-427 KALED
+427 QAMAQADAED
-432 VDSDT
+432 YEDQ
-437 NGSEM
+437 M

-450 TMRRQMD
+450 TQRQQMS

-479 TQDGYEAHDYYT
+479 TPEGYMAHDYYT

-510 YKTMFEYVEKNKPHK
+510 YKTMFEYIEKNTAHP
-525 TMAMSTEGVAVEGT
+525 TMAMTTEGVAK
-539 SHAISGE
+539 E
-546 PDNEEKYGEKKSVA
+546 PEELYGEKKSVA
-560 LILKKLNSEPE
+560 LILRKLNSEPE
-571 NMILKARLALQYFME
+571 NMTLKARLALSYFMQ
-586 HTRHKIGGKAKAMF
+586 HTRNKIGGKAKAMF
-600 VSDSRASAVKYK
+600 VSDSRASAVRYK
-612 KIFDDLIANEYNDEF
+612 KIFDNLLAEEYGSEF

-642 TKYTEDRMNG
+642 SKYTEDKMNG

-663 FDTPDYRIL
+663 FDTPEYRIL

-690 FIDKMLGGI
+690 FVDKMLGGI

-706 RLNRCYDKNGIK
+706 RLNRCYDKGGVK

-755 LYTLLDDLKAFK
+755 LYTLLDDIKAFK
-767 IYNDEE
+767 LYNDSE

-779 AMMKDDVP
+779 YMTKQDVA
-787 SAVSICNQIVKE
+787 SAVSLCNTIVKE

-811 FRKLVN
+811 YRKLVN

-834 TELEREYIFLRTLY
+834 PDLEREYIFLRALY
-848 PRLQYTKE
+848 PRLQYTRE

-868 NKLRLQMIQEGTI
+868 NKLRLQMIMEGTI
-881 QLEEE
+881 ALEEE

-891 SSRIGDVKAPLEDE
+891 SSRIGDVKAPAEDE
-905 KRSLK
+905 KRPLR

-931 RPLTERIQMDE
+931 RPLNHLMLTDE
-942 TINEA
+942 KINEA

-964 AKDLVLDMSE
+964 AQDLVLDMSG
-974 KGIDLFEEF
+974 KGIDLYEEF
-983 ENDTPFAREYIR
+983 INDTPFAREYIR
-995 GILDMAIANNSRGNI
+995 GILDMALRNNQHSSI
-1010 ELDLHLLAD
+1010 ELDLHRLAE
-1019 KIVDEIK
+1019 KIVEEIRNE
-1026 ADFLPLAQYFRSPE
+1026 FIELAQTSRRLDE
-1040 EIAETLINVIQKKIA
+1040 VAEYLINVIQKRAA
-1055 KSKLNGVNDLLINS
+1055 KPGLNGANDLLIHS
-1069 FNQLLCNENLS
+1069 FNQLLCNDRLS
-1080 ELDRRVHFNTLVGKF
+1080 ELERRVNFNTLVGKF

-1102 YWLINNR
+1102 YYLINSR
-1109 ELTDKNGSAESAT
+1109 ELTTREGSADSTTFADCIFGHES
-1122 IGDCVFG
+1122 
-1129 FECLKGL
+1129 LKRL
-1136 KYNTD
+1136 KHTTD
-1141 YKYAKFKNYLS
+1141 ARYYRFRDYLE
-1152 KVREWRNEE
+1152 KVRGWRNDE
-1161 AHGAPEISDS
+1161 AHSAPEIPDAE
-1171 DLRSAV
+1171 LREAV
-1177 HVLVAMYAYVVA
+1177 HILVTMYAYVISRS
-1189 NTITDLEMNGF
+1189 ITDLEMNGF

>member
-1 MMSDNET
+1 MNIDNET
-8 KFEEHIEKALLNSSL
+8 KFEEHIEAALLASPL
-23 YISRE
+23 YIKRE
-28 PGEFNI
+28 PKDFDI
-34 KNRVDTGMLH
+34 KRRVDADMLYQ
-44 KFMQAQPDQWAKM
+44 FLRLQTDTWARM
-57 IKRFGS
+57 IKRFKS
-63 DDAAMEAVVKDYN
+63 DDAALDAVIKDYN

-84 LADIL
+84 LVDIL
-89 RKGLKIQGIHLKL
+89 RKGLKIQGIPIKL
-102 MQPKPTLAGEDSALH
+102 MQTKPTLAGEDSALH
-117 ELYLANRFAIVRQ
+117 QLYLANRFAVVRQ
-130 MKYSLDKTDKNNELD
+130 MHYSLDKADKGNELD
-145 LTILLNGFPIITAEL
+145 LCILLNGFPIITAEL

-168 YTNGIYQYRHDRDP
+168 YTNGIWQYRNHRDP
-182 KNPMLKTVLVHF
+182 KNAMLRTALVHF
-194 VVDNNYAFMTTHLN
+194 VIDNNYAFMTTFLN
-208 GEETAFLPFNIDSVN
+208 GEDTAFLPFNVDSVN

-236 REIWQADSL
+236 RDIWQADSL
-245 LNIINHFIKAVNKD
+245 LNIIDHFIKNVQSD
-259 GKTITFFPRYHQL
+259 GKSVTYFPRYHQL

-279 KWVQND
+279 RWVGED

-315 INPDKTPVFDSIIMV
+315 VNPDQTPVFDSIIMV

-347 ASEAGVVKDIR
+347 ATEAGVVKDIR
-358 RGAKKLAK
+358 RGSKKLAK
-366 AIDEGGRI
+366 AINEGGRI

-385 LNELKRDKH
+385 LSELKREKH

-413 KDIVNALSTDADIQ
+413 KDIVAALSTEADIQ
-427 KALED
+427 AAMIQADADGYED
-432 VDSDT
+432 Q
-437 NGSEM
+437 M

-450 TMRRQMD
+450 SQRQQMS

-479 TQDGYEAHDYYT
+479 TPEGYVAHDYYT

-510 YKTMFEYVEKNKPHK
+510 YKTMFEYIEKNTAHP
-525 TMAMSTEGVAVEGT
+525 TMAMTTEGVA
-539 SHAISGE
+539 GE
-546 PDNEEKYGEKKSVA
+546 PEELYGEKKSVA
-560 LILKKLNSEPE
+560 LILRKLNSEPE
-571 NMILKARLALQYFME
+571 NMTLKARLALSYFMQ
-586 HTRHKIGGKAKAMF
+586 HTRNKIGGKAKAMF
-600 VSDSRASAVKYK
+600 VSDSRASAVRYK
-612 KIFDDLIANEYNDEF
+612 KIFDNLIAEEYGSEF

-642 TKYTEDRMNG
+642 SKYTEDKMNG

-663 FDTPDYRIL
+663 FDTPEYRIL

-690 FIDKMLGGI
+690 FVDKTLGGI

-706 RLNRCYDKNGIK
+706 RLNRCYDKDGVK

-755 LYTLLDDLKAFK
+755 LYTLLDDIKAFK
-767 IYNDEE
+767 LYNDSE

-779 AMMKDDVP
+779 YMMKQDVA
-787 SAVSICNQIVKE
+787 SAVSLCNSIVKE

-811 FRKLVN
+811 YRKLVN

-834 TELEREYIFLRTLY
+834 PDLEREYIFLRALY

-868 NKLRLQMIQEGTI
+868 NKLRLQMIMEGTI
-881 QLEEE
+881 ALEEE

-891 SSRIGDVKAPLEDE
+891 SSRIGDVKSPAEDE
-905 KRSLK
+905 KRSLR

-931 RPLTERIQMDE
+931 RPLNHLMLTDE
-942 TINEA
+942 KINEA
-947 VRSGNSYGVLRE
+947 VRSGNSYGVLRD
-959 LFSER
+959 LFSDR
-964 AKDLVLDMSE
+964 AQDLVLDMSD
-974 KGIDLFEEF
+974 KGIDLYEEF
-983 ENDTPFAREYIR
+983 RNDTPFAREYIR
-995 GILDMAIANNSRGNI
+995 GILDMALRNNQQSSI
-1010 ELDLHLLAD
+1010 DLDLHRLAE
-1019 KIVDEIK
+1019 KIVAEIRDE
-1026 ADFLPLAQYFRSPE
+1026 FVELAQTSRRLDE
-1040 EIAETLINVIQKKIA
+1040 VAEYLINVIRKEVA
-1055 KSKLNGVNDLLINS
+1055 KPRLNGANDLLINS
-1069 FNQLLCNENLS
+1069 FNQLLCNGNLT

-1102 YWLINNR
+1102 YYLINNR
-1109 ELTDKNGSAESAT
+1109 ELTTREGSADST
-1122 IGDCVFG
+1122 TFSDCIFG
-1129 FECLKGL
+1129 HDSLKRL
-1136 KYNTD
+1136 KHTTD
-1141 YKYAKFKNYLS
+1141 ARYYRFRDYLDR
-1152 KVREWRNEE
+1152 VRCWRNDE
-1161 AHGAPEISDS
+1161 AHSAPEIPDAE
-1171 DLRSAV
+1171 LREAV
-1177 HVLVAMYAYVVA
+1177 HILVTMYAYVISRS
-1189 NTITDLEMNGF
+1189 ITDLEMNN

>member
-1 MMSDNET
+1 MNIDNET
-8 KFEEHIEKALLNSSL
+8 KFEEHIEAALLASPL
-23 YISRE
+23 YIKRE
-28 PGEFNI
+28 PKDFDI
-34 KNRVDTGMLH
+34 KRRVDADMLYQ
-44 KFMQAQPDQWAKM
+44 FLRSQTDTWARM
-57 IKRFGS
+57 IKRFKS
-63 DDAAMEAVVKDYN
+63 DDAALDAVIKDYN

-84 LADIL
+84 LVDIL
-89 RKGLKIQGIHLKL
+89 RKGLKIQGIPVKL
-102 MQPKPTLAGEDSALH
+102 MQTKPTLAGEDSALH
-117 ELYLANRFAIVRQ
+117 ELYLANRFAVVRQ
-130 MKYSLDKTDKNNELD
+130 MRYSLDKADKGNELD
-145 LTILLNGFPIITAEL
+145 LCILLNGFPIITAEL
-160 KNEGTGQN
+160 KNVGTGQN
-168 YTNGIYQYRHDRDP
+168 YTNGIWQYRHDRDP
-182 KNPMLKTVLVHF
+182 KNPMLHTALVHF
-194 VVDNNYAFMTTHLN
+194 VIDNNYAFMTTYLN
-208 GEETAFLPFNIDSVN
+208 GEDTAFLPFNVDSVN

-236 REIWQADSL
+236 RDIWQADSL
-245 LNIINHFIKAVNKD
+245 LNTIDHFIKNVQSD
-259 GKTITFFPRYHQL
+259 GKSVTYFPRYHQL

-279 KWVQND
+279 RWVGED

-315 INPDKTPVFDSIIMV
+315 VNTDQTPVFDSIIMV

-347 ASEAGVVKDIR
+347 ATEAGVVKDIR
-358 RGAKKLAK
+358 RGSKKLAK
-366 AIDEGGRI
+366 AINEGGRI

-385 LNELKRDKH
+385 LSELKREKH

-413 KDIVNALSTDADIQ
+413 KDIVAALSTEADIQ
-427 KALED
+427 AAMIQADADGYED
-432 VDSDT
+432 Q
-437 NGSEM
+437 M

-450 TMRRQMD
+450 TQRQQMS

-479 TQDGYEAHDYYT
+479 TPEGYVAHDYYT

-510 YKTMFEYVEKNKPHK
+510 YKTMFEYIEKNTAHP
-525 TMAMSTEGVAVEGT
+525 TMAMTTEGVAQ
-539 SHAISGE
+539 E
-546 PDNEEKYGEKKSVA
+546 PEELYGEKKSVA
-560 LILKKLNSEPE
+560 LILRKLNSEPE
-571 NMILKARLALQYFME
+571 NMTLKARLALSYFMQ
-586 HTRHKIGGKAKAMF
+586 HTRNKIGGKAKAMF
-600 VSDSRASAVKYK
+600 VSDSRASAVRYK
-612 KIFDDLIANEYNDEF
+612 KIFDNLLAEEYGSEF

-642 TKYTEDRMNG
+642 SKYTEDKMNG

-663 FDTPDYRIL
+663 FDTPEYRIL

-690 FIDKMLGGI
+690 FVDKMLGGI

-706 RLNRCYDKNGIK
+706 RLNRCYDKGGVK

-755 LYTLLDDLKAFK
+755 LYTLLDDIKASK
-767 IYNDEE
+767 LYNDNE

-779 AMMKDDVP
+779 SMMRQDVA
-787 SAVSICNQIVKE
+787 SAVSLCNTIVKE
-799 RETPLSNDDKDK
+799 RETPLNNDDKDK
-811 FRKLVN
+811 YRKLVN

-834 TELEREYIFLRTLY
+834 PDLEREYIFLRALY
-848 PRLQYTKE
+848 PHLQYTRE

-868 NKLRLQMIQEGTI
+868 NKLRLQMVMEGTI
-881 QLEEE
+881 TLEEE
-886 DAELK
+886 DAELR
-891 SSRIGDVKAPLEDE
+891 SSRIGDVKAPAEDE
-905 KRSLK
+905 KRSLR

-931 RPLTERIQMDE
+931 RPLNHLMLTDE
-942 TINEA
+942 KINEA

-964 AKDLVLDMSE
+964 AQDLVLDMSG
-974 KGIDLFEEF
+974 KGIDLYEEF
-983 ENDTPFAREYIR
+983 INDTPFAREYIR
-995 GILDMAIANNSRGNI
+995 GILDMALRNNQQSNI
-1010 ELDLHLLAD
+1010 ELDLHRLAE
-1019 KIVDEIK
+1019 KIVEEIREE
-1026 ADFLPLAQYFRSPE
+1026 FIELAQTSRRLDE
-1040 EIAETLINVIQKKIA
+1040 VAEYLINVIQKRAA
-1055 KSKLNGVNDLLINS
+1055 KPRLNGANDLLINS
-1069 FNQLLCNENLS
+1069 FNHLLCNERLT
-1080 ELDRRVHFNTLVGKF
+1080 ELDRRAHFNTLVGKF

-1102 YWLINNR
+1102 YYLINNR
-1109 ELTDKNGSAESAT
+1109 ELTTREGSADSTTFADCIFGHESLRR
-1122 IGDCVFG
+1122 
-1129 FECLKGL
+1129 LKHT
-1136 KYNTD
+1136 TD
-1141 YKYAKFKNYLS
+1141 ARYYRFRDYLE
-1152 KVREWRNEE
+1152 KVRGWRNDE
-1161 AHGAPEISDS
+1161 AHSAPEIPDAE
-1171 DLRSAV
+1171 LREAV
-1177 HVLVAMYAYVVA
+1177 HVLVTMYAYVIA
-1189 NTITDLEMNGF
+1189 RSITDLEMNGF

>member
-1 MMSDNET
+1 MNIDNET
-8 KFEEHIEKALLNSSL
+8 KFEQHIEAVLLASPL
-23 YISRE
+23 YIKRNSKD
-28 PGEFNI
+28 FDI
-34 KNRVDTGMLH
+34 KRRVDADMLYQ
-44 KFMQAQPDQWAKM
+44 FLRSQTDTWARM
-57 IKRFGS
+57 IKRFKS
-63 DDAAMEAVVKDYN
+63 DDAALDAVIKDYN

-84 LADIL
+84 LVDIL
-89 RKGLKIQGIHLKL
+89 RKGLKIQGIPVKL
-102 MQPKPTLAGEDSALH
+102 MQTKPTLAGEDSALH
-117 ELYLANRFAIVRQ
+117 ELYLANRFAVVRQ
-130 MKYSLDKTDKNNELD
+130 MRYSLDKADKGNELD
-145 LTILLNGFPIITAEL
+145 LCILLNGFPIITAEL

-168 YTNGIYQYRHDRDP
+168 YTNGIWQYRNHRDP
-182 KNPMLKTVLVHF
+182 KNPMLRSALVHF
-194 VVDNNYAFMTTHLN
+194 VVDNNYAFMTTYLN
-208 GEETAFLPFNIDSVN
+208 GEDTAFLPFNVDSVN

-236 REIWQADSL
+236 RDIWQADSL
-245 LNIINHFIKAVNKD
+245 LNIIDHFIKNVQSD
-259 GKTITFFPRYHQL
+259 GKSVTYFPRYHQL

-279 KWVQND
+279 RWVGED

-315 INPDKTPVFDSIIMV
+315 VNPDQTPVFDSIIMV

-347 ASEAGVVKDIR
+347 ATEAGVVKDIR
-358 RGAKKLAK
+358 RGSKRLAK
-366 AIDEGGRI
+366 AINEGGRI

-385 LNELKRDKH
+385 LSELKREKH

-413 KDIVNALSTDADIQ
+413 KDIVAALSTEADIQ
-427 KALED
+427 VAMIQADADGYED
-432 VDSDT
+432 Q
-437 NGSEM
+437 M

-450 TMRRQMD
+450 TQRQQMS

-479 TQDGYEAHDYYT
+479 TPEGYVAHDYYT

-510 YKTMFEYVEKNKPHK
+510 YKTMFEYIEKNTAHP
-525 TMAMSTEGVAVEGT
+525 TMAMTTEGVAK
-539 SHAISGE
+539 E
-546 PDNEEKYGEKKSVA
+546 PEELYGEKKSVA
-560 LILKKLNSEPE
+560 LILRKLNSEPE
-571 NMILKARLALQYFME
+571 NMTLKARLALSYFMQ
-586 HTRHKIGGKAKAMF
+586 HTRNKIGGKAKAMF
-600 VSDSRASAVKYK
+600 VSDSRASAVRYK
-612 KIFDDLIANEYNDEF
+612 KIFDNLLAEEYGSEF

-642 TKYTEDRMNG
+642 SKYTEDKMNG

-663 FDTPDYRIL
+663 FDTPEYRIL

-690 FIDKMLGGI
+690 FVDKMLGGI

-706 RLNRCYDKNGIK
+706 RLNRCYDKGGVK

-742 QTTILTGEVDTQR
+742 QTTILNGEVDTQR
-755 LYTLLDDLKAFK
+755 LYTLLDDIKAFK
-767 IYNDEE
+767 LYNDTE

-779 AMMKDDVP
+779 SMMRQDVA
-787 SAVSICNQIVKE
+787 SAVSLCNSIVKE

-811 FRKLVN
+811 YRKLVN

-834 TELEREYIFLRTLY
+834 PDLEREYIFLRALY
-848 PRLQYTKE
+848 PRLQYTRE

-868 NKLRLQMIQEGTI
+868 NKLRLQMVMDGTI
-881 QLEEE
+881 TLEEE

-891 SSRIGDVKAPLEDE
+891 SSRIGDVKAPAEDE
-905 KRSLK
+905 KRSLR

-931 RPLTERIQMDE
+931 RPLNHLMLTDE
-942 TINEA
+942 KINEA

-964 AKDLVLDMSE
+964 AQDLVLDMSG
-974 KGIDLFEEF
+974 KGIDLYEEF
-983 ENDTPFAREYIR
+983 INDTPFAREYIR
-995 GILDMAIANNSRGNI
+995 GLLDMALRNNQQSSIN
-1010 ELDLHLLAD
+1010 LDLHRLAE
-1019 KIVDEIK
+1019 KIVEEIREE
-1026 ADFLPLAQYFRSPE
+1026 FIELAQTSRRLDE
-1040 EIAETLINVIQKKIA
+1040 VAEYLINVIQKRAA
-1055 KSKLNGVNDLLINS
+1055 KPGLNGANDLLINS
-1069 FNQLLCNENLS
+1069 FNHLLCNERLT
-1080 ELDRRVHFNTLVGKF
+1080 ELDRRAHFNTLVGKF
-1095 EPFLKKL
+1095 ESFLKKL
-1102 YWLINNR
+1102 YYLINNR
-1109 ELTDKNGSAESAT
+1109 ELTTREGSADSTTFSDCIFGHES
-1122 IGDCVFG
+1122 
-1129 FECLKGL
+1129 LKRL
-1136 KYNTD
+1136 KHTTD
-1141 YKYAKFKNYLS
+1141 TRYYRFRDYLE
-1152 KVREWRNEE
+1152 KVRGWRNDE
-1161 AHGAPEISDS
+1161 AHSAPEIPDAE
-1171 DLRSAV
+1171 LREAV
-1177 HVLVAMYAYVVA
+1177 HVLVTMYAYVIA
-1189 NTITDLEMNGF
+1189 RSITDLEMNGF

>member
-1 MMSDNET
+1 MNIDNET
-8 KFEEHIEKALLNSSL
+8 KFEQHIEAVLLASPL
-23 YISRE
+23 YIKRN
-28 PGEFNI
+28 PKDFDI
-34 KNRVDTGMLH
+34 KRRVDADMLYQ
-44 KFMQAQPDQWAKM
+44 FLRSQTDTWARM
-57 IKRFGS
+57 IKRFKS
-63 DDAAMEAVVKDYN
+63 DDAALDAVIKDYN

-84 LADIL
+84 LVDIL
-89 RKGLKIQGIHLKL
+89 RKGLKIQGIPVKL
-102 MQPKPTLAGEDSALH
+102 MQTKPTLAGEDSALH
-117 ELYLANRFAIVRQ
+117 ELYLANRFAVVRQ
-130 MKYSLDKTDKNNELD
+130 MRYSLDKADKGNELD
-145 LTILLNGFPIITAEL
+145 LCILLNGFPIITAEL

-168 YTNGIYQYRHDRDP
+168 YTNGIWQYRNHRDP
-182 KNPMLKTVLVHF
+182 KNPMLRSALVHF
-194 VVDNNYAFMTTHLN
+194 VVDNNYAFMTTYLN
-208 GEETAFLPFNIDSVN
+208 GEDTAFLPFNVDSVN

-236 REIWQADSL
+236 RDIWQADSL
-245 LNIINHFIKAVNKD
+245 LNIIDHFIKNVQSD
-259 GKTITFFPRYHQL
+259 GKSETYFPRYHQL

-279 KWVQND
+279 RWVGED

-315 INPDKTPVFDSIIMV
+315 VNPDQTPVFDSIIMV

-347 ASEAGVVKDIR
+347 ATEAGVVKDIR
-358 RGAKKLAK
+358 RGSKRLAK
-366 AIDEGGRI
+366 AINEGGRI

-385 LNELKRDKH
+385 LSELKREKH

-413 KDIVNALSTDADIQ
+413 KDIVAALSTEADIQ
-427 KALED
+427 VAMIQADADGYED
-432 VDSDT
+432 Q
-437 NGSEM
+437 M

-450 TMRRQMD
+450 TQRQQMS

-479 TQDGYEAHDYYT
+479 TPEGYVAHDYYT

-510 YKTMFEYVEKNKPHK
+510 YKTMFEYIEKNTAHP
-525 TMAMSTEGVAVEGT
+525 TMAMTTEGVAK
-539 SHAISGE
+539 E
-546 PDNEEKYGEKKSVA
+546 PEELYGEKKSVA
-560 LILKKLNSEPE
+560 LILRKLNSEPE
-571 NMILKARLALQYFME
+571 NMTLKARLALSYFMQ
-586 HTRHKIGGKAKAMF
+586 HTRNKIGGKAKAMF
-600 VSDSRASAVKYK
+600 VSDSRASAVRYK
-612 KIFDDLIANEYNDEF
+612 KIFDNLLAEEYGSEF

-642 TKYTEDRMNG
+642 SKYTEDKMNG

-663 FDTPDYRIL
+663 FDTPEYRIL

-690 FIDKMLGGI
+690 FVDKMLGGI

-706 RLNRCYDKNGIK
+706 RLNRCYDKGGVK

-742 QTTILTGEVDTQR
+742 QTTILNGEVDTQR
-755 LYTLLDDLKAFK
+755 LYTLLDDIKAFK
-767 IYNDEE
+767 LYNDTE

-779 AMMKDDVP
+779 SMMRQDVA
-787 SAVSICNQIVKE
+787 SAVSLCNSIVKE

-811 FRKLVN
+811 YRKLVN

-834 TELEREYIFLRTLY
+834 PDLEREYIFLRALY
-848 PRLQYTKE
+848 PRLQYTRE

-868 NKLRLQMIQEGTI
+868 NKLRLQMVMDGTI
-881 QLEEE
+881 TLEEE

-891 SSRIGDVKAPLEDE
+891 SSRIGDVKAPAEDE
-905 KRSLK
+905 KRSLR

-931 RPLTERIQMDE
+931 RPLNHLMLTDE
-942 TINEA
+942 KINEA

-964 AKDLVLDMSE
+964 AQDLVLDMSG
-974 KGIDLFEEF
+974 KGIDLYEEF
-983 ENDTPFAREYIR
+983 INDTPFAREYIR
-995 GILDMAIANNSRGNI
+995 GLLDMALRNNQQSSIN
-1010 ELDLHLLAD
+1010 LDLHRLAE
-1019 KIVDEIK
+1019 KIVEEIREE
-1026 ADFLPLAQYFRSPE
+1026 FIELAQTSRRLDE
-1040 EIAETLINVIQKKIA
+1040 VAEYLINVIQKRAA
-1055 KSKLNGVNDLLINS
+1055 KPGLNGANDLLINS
-1069 FNQLLCNENLS
+1069 FNHLLCNERLT
-1080 ELDRRVHFNTLVGKF
+1080 ELDRRAHFNTLVGKF
-1095 EPFLKKL
+1095 ESFLKKL
-1102 YWLINNR
+1102 YYLINNR
-1109 ELTDKNGSAESAT
+1109 ELTTREGSADSTTFSDCIFGHES
-1122 IGDCVFG
+1122 
-1129 FECLKGL
+1129 LKRL
-1136 KYNTD
+1136 KHTTD
-1141 YKYAKFKNYLS
+1141 TRYYRFRDYLE
-1152 KVREWRNEE
+1152 KVRGWRNDE
-1161 AHGAPEISDS
+1161 AHSAPEIPDAE
-1171 DLRSAV
+1171 LREAV
-1177 HVLVAMYAYVVA
+1177 HVLVTMYAYVIA
-1189 NTITDLEMNGF
+1189 RSITDLEMNGF

>member
-1 MMSDNET
+1 MNIDNET
-8 KFEEHIEKALLNSSL
+8 KFEKHIEAALLASPL
-23 YISRE
+23 YIKRD
-28 PGEFNI
+28 PKDFDI
-34 KNRVDTGMLH
+34 KRRVDTDMLYQ
-44 KFMQAQPDQWAKM
+44 FLRSQTDVWARM
-57 IKRFGS
+57 IKRFKS
-63 DDAAMEAVVKDYN
+63 DEAALDAIIKNYN

-84 LADIL
+84 LVDIL
-89 RKGLKIQGIHLKL
+89 RKGLKIQGILIKL
-102 MQPKPTLAGEDSALH
+102 MQTKPTLAGEDSALH
-117 ELYLANRFAIVRQ
+117 ELYLANRFAVVRQ
-130 MKYSLDKTDKNNELD
+130 MRYSLDKADKGNELD
-145 LTILLNGFPIITAEL
+145 LCILLNGFPIITAEL

-168 YTNGIYQYRHDRDP
+168 YTNGIWQYRHDRDP
-182 KNPMLKTVLVHF
+182 KNPMLRTALVHF
-194 VVDNNYAFMTTHLN
+194 VIDNNYAFMTTFLN
-208 GEETAFLPFNIDSVN
+208 GEDTAFLPFNVDSVN
-223 PQVEGDYATSYLW
+223 PQVPGDYATSYLW
-236 REIWQADSL
+236 RDIWQADSL
-245 LNIINHFIKAVNKD
+245 LNIIDHFIKNVQND
-259 GKTITFFPRYHQL
+259 GKSVTFFPRYHQL

-279 KWVQND
+279 KWVGED

-315 INPDKTPVFDSIIMV
+315 VNPDQTPVFDSIIMV

-347 ASEAGVVKDIR
+347 ATEAGVVKDIR
-358 RGAKKLAK
+358 RGSKKLAK
-366 AIDEGGRI
+366 AINEGGRI

-385 LNELKRDKH
+385 LSELKRERH

-413 KDIVNALSTDADIQ
+413 KDIVAALSTEADIQ
-427 KALED
+427 QAMAQADAEGYED
-432 VDSDT
+432 Q
-437 NGSEM
+437 M

-450 TMRRQMD
+450 TQRQQMS

-470 KTYALFGKK
+470 KTYALFGNK
-479 TQDGYEAHDYYT
+479 TPEGYMAHDYYT

-510 YKTMFEYVEKNKPHK
+510 YKTMFEYIEKNTAHP
-525 TMAMSTEGVAVEGT
+525 TMAMTTEGVAQ
-539 SHAISGE
+539 E
-546 PDNEEKYGEKKSVA
+546 PEELYGEKKSVA
-560 LILKKLNSEPE
+560 LILRKLNSEPE
-571 NMILKARLALQYFME
+571 NMTLKARLALSYFMQ
-586 HTRHKIGGKAKAMF
+586 HTRNKIGGKAKAMF
-600 VSDSRASAVKYK
+600 VSDSRASAVRYK
-612 KIFDDLIANEYNDEF
+612 KIFDNLLAEEYGSEF

-642 TKYTEDRMNG
+642 SKYTEDKMNG

-663 FDTPDYRIL
+663 FDTPEYRIL

-690 FIDKMLGGI
+690 FVDKMLGGI

-706 RLNRCYDKNGIK
+706 RLNRCYDKGGVK

-755 LYTLLDDLKAFK
+755 LYTLLDDIKAFK
-767 IYNDEE
+767 LYNDSE

-779 AMMKDDVP
+779 YMTKQDVA
-787 SAVSICNQIVKE
+787 SAVSLCNTIVKE

-811 FRKLVN
+811 YRKLVN

-834 TELEREYIFLRTLY
+834 PDLEREYIFLRALY
-848 PRLQYTKE
+848 PRLQYTRE

-868 NKLRLQMIQEGTI
+868 NKLRLQMIMEGTI
-881 QLEEE
+881 ALEEE

-891 SSRIGDVKAPLEDE
+891 SSRIGDVKAPAEDE
-905 KRSLK
+905 KRSLR

-931 RPLTERIQMDE
+931 RPLNHLMLTDE
-942 TINEA
+942 KINEA

-964 AKDLVLDMSE
+964 AQDLVLDMSG
-974 KGIDLFEEF
+974 KGIDLYEEF
-983 ENDTPFAREYIR
+983 INDTPFAREYIR
-995 GILDMAIANNSRGNI
+995 GILDMALRNNQHSSI
-1010 ELDLHLLAD
+1010 DLDLHRLAE
-1019 KIVDEIK
+1019 KIVAEIREE
-1026 ADFLPLAQYFRSPE
+1026 FIELAQTSRRLDE
-1040 EIAETLINVIQKKIA
+1040 VAEYLINVIQKRAA
-1055 KSKLNGVNDLLINS
+1055 KPGLNGANDLLIHS
-1069 FNQLLCNENLS
+1069 FNQLLCNERLS
-1080 ELDRRVHFNTLVGKF
+1080 ELERRVNFNTLVGKF

-1102 YWLINNR
+1102 YYLINSR
-1109 ELTDKNGSAESAT
+1109 ELTTREGSADSTTFADCIFGHES
-1122 IGDCVFG
+1122 
-1129 FECLKGL
+1129 LKRL
-1136 KYNTD
+1136 KHTTD
-1141 YKYAKFKNYLS
+1141 ARYYRFRDYLE
-1152 KVREWRNEE
+1152 KVRGWRNDE
-1161 AHGAPEISDS
+1161 AHSAPEIPDTE
-1171 DLRSAV
+1171 LREAV
-1177 HVLVAMYAYVVA
+1177 HILVTMYAYVISRS
-1189 NTITDLEMNGF
+1189 ITDLEMNGF

>member
-1 MMSDNET
+1 MNIDNET
-8 KFEEHIEKALLNSSL
+8 KFEEHIEAALLASPL
-23 YISRE
+23 YIKRD
-28 PGEFNI
+28 PKDFDI
-34 KNRVDTGMLH
+34 KRRVDTDMLYQ
-44 KFMQAQPDQWAKM
+44 FLRSQTDVWARM
-57 IKRFGS
+57 IKRFKS
-63 DDAAMEAVVKDYN
+63 DDAALEAVIKDYN

-84 LADIL
+84 LVDIL
-89 RKGLKIQGIHLKL
+89 RKGLKIQGIPIKL
-102 MQPKPTLAGEDSALH
+102 MQTKPTLAGEDSALH
-117 ELYLANRFAIVRQ
+117 ELYLANRFAVVRQ
-130 MKYSLDKTDKNNELD
+130 MRYSLDKTDKGNELD
-145 LTILLNGFPIITAEL
+145 LCILLNGFPIITAEL

-168 YTNGIYQYRHDRDP
+168 YTNGIWQYRHDRDP
-182 KNPMLKTVLVHF
+182 KNPMLRTALVHF
-194 VVDNNYAFMTTHLN
+194 VIDNNYAFMTTFLN
-208 GEETAFLPFNIDSVN
+208 GEDTAFLPFNVDSVN
-223 PQVEGDYATSYLW
+223 PQVPGDYATSYLW
-236 REIWQADSL
+236 RDIWQADSL
-245 LNIINHFIKAVNKD
+245 LNTIDHFIKNVQSD
-259 GKTITFFPRYHQL
+259 GKSVTYFPRYHQL

-279 KWVQND
+279 KWVGED

-315 INPDKTPVFDSIIMV
+315 VNPDQTPVFDSIIMV

-347 ASEAGVVKDIR
+347 ATEAGVVKDIR
-358 RGAKKLAK
+358 RGSKKLAK
-366 AIDEGGRI
+366 AINEGGRI

-385 LNELKRDKH
+385 LSELKREKH

-413 KDIVNALSTDADIQ
+413 KDIVAALSTEADIQ
-427 KALED
+427 RAMAQADAED
-432 VDSDT
+432 YED
-437 NGSEM
+437 EM

-450 TMRRQMD
+450 TQRQQMS

-479 TQDGYEAHDYYT
+479 TPEGYMAHDYYT

-510 YKTMFEYVEKNKPHK
+510 YKTMFEYIEKNTAHP
-525 TMAMSTEGVAVEGT
+525 TMAMTTEGVAQ
-539 SHAISGE
+539 E
-546 PDNEEKYGEKKSVA
+546 PEELYGEKKSVA
-560 LILKKLNSEPE
+560 LILRKLNSEPE
-571 NMILKARLALQYFME
+571 NMTLKARLALSYFMQ
-586 HTRHKIGGKAKAMF
+586 HTRNKIGGKAKAMF
-600 VSDSRASAVKYK
+600 VSDSRASAVRYK
-612 KIFDDLIANEYNDEF
+612 KIFDNLLAEEYGSEF

-642 TKYTEDRMNG
+642 SKYTEDKMNG

-663 FDTPDYRIL
+663 FDTPEYRIL

-690 FIDKMLGGI
+690 FVDKMLGGI

-706 RLNRCYDKNGIK
+706 RLNRCYDKGGVK

-755 LYTLLDDLKAFK
+755 LYTLLDDIKAFK
-767 IYNDEE
+767 LYNDSE

-779 AMMKDDVP
+779 YMTKQDVA
-787 SAVSICNQIVKE
+787 SAVSLCNTIVKE

-811 FRKLVN
+811 YRKLVN

-834 TELEREYIFLRTLY
+834 PDLEREYIFLRALY
-848 PRLQYTKE
+848 PRLQYTRE

-868 NKLRLQMIQEGTI
+868 NKLRLQMIMEGTI
-881 QLEEE
+881 ALEEE

-891 SSRIGDVKAPLEDE
+891 SSRIGGVKAPAEDE
-905 KRSLK
+905 KRPLR

-931 RPLTERIQMDE
+931 RPLNHLMLTDE
-942 TINEA
+942 KINEA

-964 AKDLVLDMSE
+964 AQDLVLDMSG
-974 KGIDLFEEF
+974 KGIDLYEEF
-983 ENDTPFAREYIR
+983 INDTPFAREYIR
-995 GILDMAIANNSRGNI
+995 GILDMALRNNQHSSI
-1010 ELDLHLLAD
+1010 ELDLHRLAE
-1019 KIVDEIK
+1019 KIVEEIRNE
-1026 ADFLPLAQYFRSPE
+1026 FIELAQTSRRLDE
-1040 EIAETLINVIQKKIA
+1040 VAEYLINVIQKRAA
-1055 KSKLNGVNDLLINS
+1055 KPGLNGANDLLIHS
-1069 FNQLLCNENLS
+1069 FNQLLCNDRLS
-1080 ELDRRVHFNTLVGKF
+1080 ELERRVNFNTLVGKF

-1102 YWLINNR
+1102 YYLINSR
-1109 ELTDKNGSAESAT
+1109 ELTTREGSADSTTFADCIFGHES
-1122 IGDCVFG
+1122 
-1129 FECLKGL
+1129 LKRL
-1136 KYNTD
+1136 KHTTD
-1141 YKYAKFKNYLS
+1141 TRYYRFRDYLE
-1152 KVREWRNEE
+1152 KVRGWRNDE
-1161 AHGAPEISDS
+1161 AHSAPEIPDAE
-1171 DLRSAV
+1171 LREAV
-1177 HVLVAMYAYVVA
+1177 HILVTMYAYVISRS
-1189 NTITDLEMNGF
+1189 ITDLEMNGF

>member
-1 MMSDNET
+1 MNIDNET
-8 KFEEHIEKALLNSSL
+8 KFEEHIEAALLASPL
-23 YISRE
+23 YIKRD
-28 PGEFNI
+28 PKDFDI
-34 KNRVDTGMLH
+34 KRRVDTDMLYQ
-44 KFMQAQPDQWAKM
+44 FLRSQTDVWARM
-57 IKRFGS
+57 IKRFKN
-63 DDAAMEAVVKDYN
+63 DDAALEAVIKDYN

-84 LADIL
+84 LVDIL
-89 RKGLKIQGIHLKL
+89 RKGLKIQGIPIKL
-102 MQPKPTLAGEDSALH
+102 MQTKPTLAGEDSALH
-117 ELYLANRFAIVRQ
+117 ELYLANRFAVVRQ
-130 MKYSLDKTDKNNELD
+130 MRYSLDKADKGNELD
-145 LTILLNGFPIITAEL
+145 LCILLNGFPIITAEL
-160 KNEGTGQN
+160 KNEGTHQN
-168 YTNGIYQYRHDRDP
+168 YTNGIWQYRHDRDP
-182 KNPMLKTVLVHF
+182 KNPMLRTALVHF
-194 VVDNNYAFMTTHLN
+194 VIDNNYAFMTTFLN
-208 GEETAFLPFNIDSVN
+208 GEDTAFLPFNVDSVN
-223 PQVEGDYATSYLW
+223 PQVPGDYATSYLW
-236 REIWQADSL
+236 RDIWQADSL
-245 LNIINHFIKAVNKD
+245 LNIIDHFIKNVQSD
-259 GKTITFFPRYHQL
+259 GKSVTYFPRYHQL

-279 KWVQND
+279 KWVGED

-315 INPDKTPVFDSIIMV
+315 VNPDQTPVFDSIIMV

-347 ASEAGVVKDIR
+347 ATEAGVVKDIR
-358 RGAKKLAK
+358 RGSKKLAK
-366 AIDEGGRI
+366 AINDGGRI

-385 LNELKRDKH
+385 LSELKREKH

-413 KDIVNALSTDADIQ
+413 KDIVAALSTEADIQ
-427 KALED
+427 QAMAQADAEGYED
-432 VDSDT
+432 Q
-437 NGSEM
+437 M

-450 TMRRQMD
+450 TQRQQMS

-479 TQDGYEAHDYYT
+479 TPEGYMAHDYYT

-510 YKTMFEYVEKNKPHK
+510 YMTMFEYIEKNTAHP
-525 TMAMSTEGVAVEGT
+525 TMAMTTEGVAK
-539 SHAISGE
+539 E
-546 PDNEEKYGEKKSVA
+546 PEELYGEKKSVA
-560 LILKKLNSEPE
+560 LILRKLNSEPE
-571 NMILKARLALQYFME
+571 NMTLKARLALSYFMQ
-586 HTRHKIGGKAKAMF
+586 HTRNKIGGKAKAMF
-600 VSDSRASAVKYK
+600 VSDSRASAVCYK
-612 KIFDDLIANEYNDEF
+612 KIFDNLLAEEYGSEF

-642 TKYTEDRMNG
+642 SKYTEDKMNG

-663 FDTPDYRIL
+663 FDTPEYRIL

-690 FIDKMLGGI
+690 FVDKMLGGI

-706 RLNRCYDKNGIK
+706 RLNRCYDKGGVK

-755 LYTLLDDLKAFK
+755 LYTLLDDIKAFK
-767 IYNDEE
+767 LYNDSE

-779 AMMKDDVP
+779 YMTRQDVA
-787 SAVSICNQIVKE
+787 SAVSLCNTIVKE

-811 FRKLVN
+811 YRKLVN

-834 TELEREYIFLRTLY
+834 PDLEREYIFLRALY
-848 PRLQYTKE
+848 PRLQYTRE

-868 NKLRLQMIQEGTI
+868 NKLRLQMIMEGTI
-881 QLEEE
+881 ALEEE
-886 DAELK
+886 DAELR
-891 SSRIGDVKAPLEDE
+891 SSRIGDVKAPAEDE
-905 KRSLK
+905 QRSLR

-931 RPLTERIQMDE
+931 RPLNHLMLTDE
-942 TINEA
+942 KINEA

-964 AKDLVLDMSE
+964 AQDLVLDMSG
-974 KGIDLFEEF
+974 KGIDLYEEF
-983 ENDTPFAREYIR
+983 INDTPFAREYIR
-995 GILDMAIANNSRGNI
+995 GILDMALRNNQHSSI
-1010 ELDLHLLAD
+1010 ELDLHRLAE
-1019 KIVDEIK
+1019 KIVAEIREE
-1026 ADFLPLAQYFRSPE
+1026 FIELAQTSRRLDE
-1040 EIAETLINVIQKKIA
+1040 VAEYLINVIQKRAA
-1055 KSKLNGVNDLLINS
+1055 KPGLNGANDLLIHS
-1069 FNQLLCNENLS
+1069 FNQLLCNDRLS
-1080 ELDRRVHFNTLVGKF
+1080 ELERRVNFNTLVGKF

-1102 YWLINNR
+1102 YYLINSR
-1109 ELTDKNGSAESAT
+1109 ELTTREGSADSTTFSDCIFGHES
-1122 IGDCVFG
+1122 
-1129 FECLKGL
+1129 LKRL
-1136 KYNTD
+1136 KHTTD
-1141 YKYAKFKNYLS
+1141 TRYFRFRDYLD
-1152 KVREWRNEE
+1152 KVRGWRNEE
-1161 AHGAPEISDS
+1161 AHSAPEIPDAE
-1171 DLRSAV
+1171 LREAV
-1177 HVLVAMYAYVVA
+1177 HILVTMYAYVISRS
-1189 NTITDLEMNGF
+1189 ITDLEMNGFYAD

>member
-1 MMSDNET
+1 MNIDNET
-8 KFEEHIEKALLNSSL
+8 KFEEHIEAALLASPL
-23 YISRE
+23 YIKRE
-28 PGEFNI
+28 PKDFDI
-34 KNRVDTGMLH
+34 KRRVDADMLYQ
-44 KFMQAQPDQWAKM
+44 FLRSQTDTWARM
-57 IKRFGS
+57 IKRFKS
-63 DDAAMEAVVKDYN
+63 DDAALDAVIKDYN

-84 LADIL
+84 LVDIL
-89 RKGLKIQGIHLKL
+89 RKGLKIQGIPIKL
-102 MQPKPTLAGEDSALH
+102 MQSKPTLAGEDSALH
-117 ELYLANRFAIVRQ
+117 QLYLANRFAVVRQ
-130 MKYSLDKTDKNNELD
+130 MRYSLDKADKGNKLD
-145 LTILLNGFPIITAEL
+145 LCILLNGFPIITAEL
-160 KNEGTGQN
+160 KNEGSSQN
-168 YTNGIYQYRHDRDP
+168 YTNGIWQYRHDRDP
-182 KNPMLKTVLVHF
+182 KNPMLRTALVHF
-194 VVDNNYAFMTTHLN
+194 VIDNNYAFMTTFLN
-208 GEETAFLPFNIDSVN
+208 GEDTSFLPFNKDSVN

-236 REIWQADSL
+236 RDIWQADSL
-245 LNIINHFIKAVNKD
+245 LNIIDHFIKNVQSD
-259 GKTITFFPRYHQL
+259 GKSVTYFPRYHQL

-279 KWVQND
+279 KWVGED

-315 INPDKTPVFDSIIMV
+315 VNPDRTPVFDSIIMV

-347 ASEAGVVKDIR
+347 ATEAGVVKDIR
-358 RGAKKLAK
+358 RGSKKLAK
-366 AIDEGGRI
+366 AINEGGRI

-385 LNELKRDKH
+385 LSELKHDKH

-413 KDIVNALSTDADIQ
+413 KDIVAALSTEKDIQ
-427 KALED
+427 QAMAQADAEGYED
-432 VDSDT
+432 Q
-437 NGSEM
+437 M

-450 TMRRQMD
+450 TQRQQMS

-479 TQDGYEAHDYYT
+479 TPEGYVAHDYYT

-510 YKTMFEYVEKNKPHK
+510 YKTMFEYIEKNTAHP
-525 TMAMSTEGVAVEGT
+525 TMAMTTEGVA
-539 SHAISGE
+539 GE
-546 PDNEEKYGEKKSVA
+546 PEEELYGEKKSVA
-560 LILKKLNSEPE
+560 LILRKLNTEPE
-571 NMILKARLALQYFME
+571 NMTLKARLALSYFMQ
-586 HTRHKIGGKAKAMF
+586 HTRNKIGGKAKAMF
-600 VSDSRASAVKYK
+600 VSDSRASAVRYK
-612 KIFDDLIANEYNDEF
+612 KIFDNLIAEEYGGAI

-642 TKYTEDRMNG
+642 SKYTEDKMNG

-663 FDTPDYRIL
+663 FDTPEYRIL

-690 FIDKMLGGI
+690 FVDKTLGGI

-706 RLNRCYDKNGIK
+706 RLNRCYDKGGVK

-730 ADSVQKA
+730 ADAVQKA

-755 LYTLLDDLKAFK
+755 LYTLLDDIKAFK
-767 IYNDEE
+767 LYNDQE

-779 AMMKDDVP
+779 YMMKQDVA
-787 SAVSICNQIVKE
+787 SAVSLCNSIVKE

-811 FRKLVN
+811 YRKLVN

-834 TELEREYIFLRTLY
+834 PDLEREYIFLRALY
-848 PRLQYTKE
+848 PRLQYTRE

-868 NKLRLQMIQEGTI
+868 NKLRLQMIMEGTI
-881 QLEEE
+881 ALEED

-891 SSRIGDVKAPLEDE
+891 SSRIGDVKAPAEDE
-905 KRSLK
+905 KRSLR

-919 YKGFLDDHDIVL
+919 SKGFLDDHDVVL
-931 RPLTERIQMDE
+931 RPLNHMMLTDDQ
-942 TINEA
+942 INDA
-947 VRSGNSYGVLRE
+947 IRANNSYGLLRE
-959 LFSER
+959 IFTER
-964 AKDLVLDMSE
+964 AKDLSYQLSE
-974 KGIDLFEEF
+974 KGIDIFMEL

-995 GILDMAIANNSRGNI
+995 GILDMALRNNQQNTL
-1010 ELDLHLLAD
+1010 ELDLYKLSD
-1019 KIVDEIK
+1019 RIIDEI
-1026 ADFLPLAQYFRSPE
+1026 RSEFKDVSDSERSLE
-1040 EIAETLINVIQKKIA
+1040 EIAEYLITAIRTKVA
-1055 KSKLNGVNDLLINS
+1055 KPRLNGANDLLINS
-1069 FNQLLCNENLS
+1069 FNHLLCNENMS
-1080 ELDRRVHFNTLVGKF
+1080 EVDLRVHFNTLVGKF

-1102 YWLINNR
+1102 YYLMNNR
-1109 ELTDKNGSAESAT
+1109 ELTTREGSTDNTTFA
-1122 IGDCVFG
+1122 DCIYG
-1129 FECLKGL
+1129 HEALKCLKH
-1136 KYNTD
+1136 TD
-1141 YKYAKFKNYLS
+1141 DPRYYRFRDYLTQ
-1152 KVREWRNEE
+1152 VREWRNNE
-1161 AHGAPEISDS
+1161 AHSAPEMPEAT
-1171 DLRSAV
+1171 LRQAI
-1177 HVLVAMYAYVVA
+1177 HILITMYAYVTA
-1189 NTITDLEMNGF
+1189 RSITSLEMNGV

>member
-1 MMSDNET
+1 MNIDNET
-8 KFEEHIEKALLNSSL
+8 KFEQHIEAVLLASPL
-23 YISRE
+23 YIKRN
-28 PGEFNI
+28 PKDFDI
-34 KNRVDTGMLH
+34 KRRVDADMLYQ
-44 KFMQAQPDQWAKM
+44 FLQSQTDTWARM
-57 IKRFGS
+57 IKRFKS
-63 DDAAMEAVVKDYN
+63 DDAALDAVIKDYN

-84 LADIL
+84 LVDIL
-89 RKGLKIQGIHLKL
+89 RKGLKIQGIPVKL
-102 MQPKPTLAGEDSALH
+102 MQTKPTLAGEDSALH
-117 ELYLANRFAIVRQ
+117 ELYLANRFAVVRQ
-130 MKYSLDKTDKNNELD
+130 MRYSLDKADKGNELD
-145 LTILLNGFPIITAEL
+145 LCILLNGFPIITAEL

-168 YTNGIYQYRHDRDP
+168 YTNGIWQYRNHRDP
-182 KNPMLKTVLVHF
+182 KNPMLRSALVHF
-194 VVDNNYAFMTTHLN
+194 VVDNNYAFMTTYLN
-208 GEETAFLPFNIDSVN
+208 GEDTAFLPFNVDSVN

-236 REIWQADSL
+236 RDIWQADSL
-245 LNIINHFIKAVNKD
+245 LNIIDHFIKNVQSD
-259 GKTITFFPRYHQL
+259 GKSVTYFPRYHQL

-279 KWVQND
+279 RWVGED

-315 INPDKTPVFDSIIMV
+315 VNPDQTPVFDSIIMV

-347 ASEAGVVKDIR
+347 ATEAGVVKDIR
-358 RGAKKLAK
+358 RGSKRLAK
-366 AIDEGGRI
+366 AINEGGRI

-385 LNELKRDKH
+385 LSELKREKH

-413 KDIVNALSTDADIQ
+413 KDIVAALSTEADIQ
-427 KALED
+427 VAMIQADADGYED
-432 VDSDT
+432 Q
-437 NGSEM
+437 M

-450 TMRRQMD
+450 TQRQQMS

-479 TQDGYEAHDYYT
+479 TPEGYVAHDYYT

-510 YKTMFEYVEKNKPHK
+510 YKTMFEYIEKNTAHP
-525 TMAMSTEGVAVEGT
+525 TMAMTTEGVAK
-539 SHAISGE
+539 E
-546 PDNEEKYGEKKSVA
+546 PEELYGEKKSVA
-560 LILKKLNSEPE
+560 LILRKLNSEPE
-571 NMILKARLALQYFME
+571 NMTLKARLALSYFMQ
-586 HTRHKIGGKAKAMF
+586 HTRNKIGGKAKAMF
-600 VSDSRASAVKYK
+600 VSDSRASAVRYK
-612 KIFDDLIANEYNDEF
+612 KIFDNLLAEEYGSEF

-642 TKYTEDRMNG
+642 SKYTEDKMNG

-663 FDTPDYRIL
+663 FDTPEYRIL

-690 FIDKMLGGI
+690 FVDKMLGGI

-706 RLNRCYDKNGIK
+706 RLNRCYDKGGVK

-742 QTTILTGEVDTQR
+742 QTTILNGEVDTQR
-755 LYTLLDDLKAFK
+755 LYTLLDDIKAFK
-767 IYNDEE
+767 LYNDTE

-779 AMMKDDVP
+779 SMMRQDVA
-787 SAVSICNQIVKE
+787 SAVSLCNSIVKE

-811 FRKLVN
+811 YRKLVN

-834 TELEREYIFLRTLY
+834 PDLEREYIFLRALY
-848 PRLQYTKE
+848 PRLQYTRE

-868 NKLRLQMIQEGTI
+868 NKLRLQMVMDGTI
-881 QLEEE
+881 TLEEE

-891 SSRIGDVKAPLEDE
+891 SSPIGDVKATAEDE
-905 KRSLK
+905 KRSLR

-931 RPLTERIQMDE
+931 RPLNHLMLTDE
-942 TINEA
+942 KINEA

-964 AKDLVLDMSE
+964 AQDLVLDMSG
-974 KGIDLFEEF
+974 KGIDLYEEF
-983 ENDTPFAREYIR
+983 INDTPFAREYIR
-995 GILDMAIANNSRGNI
+995 GLLDMALRNNQQSSIN
-1010 ELDLHLLAD
+1010 LDLHRLAE
-1019 KIVDEIK
+1019 KIVEEIREE
-1026 ADFLPLAQYFRSPE
+1026 FIELAQTSRRLDE
-1040 EIAETLINVIQKKIA
+1040 VAEYLINVIQKRAA
-1055 KSKLNGVNDLLINS
+1055 KPGLNGANDLLINS
-1069 FNQLLCNENLS
+1069 FNHLLCNERLT
-1080 ELDRRVHFNTLVGKF
+1080 ELDRRAHFNTLVGKF
-1095 EPFLKKL
+1095 ESFLKKL
-1102 YWLINNR
+1102 YYLINNR
-1109 ELTDKNGSAESAT
+1109 ELTTREGSADSTTFSDCIFGHES
-1122 IGDCVFG
+1122 
-1129 FECLKGL
+1129 LKRL
-1136 KYNTD
+1136 KHTTD
-1141 YKYAKFKNYLS
+1141 TRYYRFRDYLE
-1152 KVREWRNEE
+1152 KVRGWRNDE
-1161 AHGAPEISDS
+1161 AHSAPEIPDAE
-1171 DLRSAV
+1171 LREAV
-1177 HVLVAMYAYVVA
+1177 HVLVTMYAYVIA
-1189 NTITDLEMNGF
+1189 RSITDLEMNGF

>member
-1 MMSDNET
+1 
-8 KFEEHIEKALLNSSL
+8 
-23 YISRE
+23 
-28 PGEFNI
+28 
-34 KNRVDTGMLH
+34 
-44 KFMQAQPDQWAKM
+44 
-57 IKRFGS
+57 
-63 DDAAMEAVVKDYN
+63 
-76 SKLDNGHS
+76 
-84 LADIL
+84 
-89 RKGLKIQGIHLKL
+89 
-102 MQPKPTLAGEDSALH
+102 
-117 ELYLANRFAIVRQ
+117 
-130 MKYSLDKTDKNNELD
+130 
-145 LTILLNGFPIITAEL
+145 TA
-160 KNEGTGQN
+160 
-168 YTNGIYQYRHDRDP
+168 
-182 KNPMLKTVLVHF
+182 LVHF
-194 VVDNNYAFMTTHLN
+194 VIDNNYAFMTTFLN
-208 GEETAFLPFNIDSVN
+208 GEDTAFLPFNVDSVN
-223 PQVEGDYATSYLW
+223 PQVPGDYATSYLW
-236 REIWQADSL
+236 RDIWQADSL
-245 LNIINHFIKAVNKD
+245 LNILDHFIKNVQSD
-259 GKTITFFPRYHQL
+259 GKSVTYFPRYHQL

-279 KWVQND
+279 KWVGED

-315 INPDKTPVFDSIIMV
+315 VNHDQTPVFDSIIMV

-347 ASEAGVVKDIR
+347 ATEAGVVKDIR
-358 RGAKKLAK
+358 RGSKKLAK
-366 AIDEGGRI
+366 AINEGGRI

-385 LNELKRDKH
+385 LSELKREKH

-413 KDIVNALSTDADIQ
+413 KDIVAALSTEADIQ
-427 KALED
+427 QAMAQADAEGYED
-432 VDSDT
+432 Q
-437 NGSEM
+437 M

-450 TMRRQMD
+450 TQRQQMS

-479 TQDGYEAHDYYT
+479 TPEGYVAHDYYT

-510 YKTMFEYVEKNKPHK
+510 YKTMFEYIEKNTAHT
-525 TMAMSTEGVAVEGT
+525 TMAMTTEGVAN
-539 SHAISGE
+539 E
-546 PDNEEKYGEKKSVA
+546 PEELYGEKKSVA
-560 LILKKLNSEPE
+560 LILRKLNSEPE
-571 NMILKARLALQYFME
+571 NMTLKARLALSYFMQ
-586 HTRHKIGGKAKAMF
+586 HTRNKIGGKAKAMF
-600 VSDSRASAVKYK
+600 VSDSRASAVRYK
-612 KIFDDLIANEYNDEF
+612 KIFDNLIAEEYGNEF

-642 TKYTEDRMNG
+642 SKYTEDKMNG

-663 FDTPDYRIL
+663 FDTPEYRIL

-690 FIDKMLGGI
+690 FVDKTLGGI

-706 RLNRCYDKNGIK
+706 RLNRCYEKGGVK

-755 LYTLLDDLKAFK
+755 LYTLLDDIKAFK
-767 IYNDEE
+767 LYNDSE

-779 AMMKDDVP
+779 YMMKQDVAA
-787 SAVSICNQIVKE
+787 AVSLCNTIVRE

-811 FRKLVN
+811 YRKLVN

-834 TELEREYIFLRTLY
+834 PDLEREYIFLRALY
-848 PRLQYTKE
+848 PRLQYTRE

-868 NKLRLQMIQEGTI
+868 NKLRLQMIMEGTI
-881 QLEEE
+881 ALEEE

-891 SSRIGDVKAPLEDE
+891 SSRIGDVKAPAEDE
-905 KRSLK
+905 KRPLR

-931 RPLTERIQMDE
+931 RPLNHLILTDE
-942 TINEA
+942 KINEA

-964 AKDLVLDMSE
+964 AQDLVLDMSG
-974 KGIDLFEEF
+974 KGIDLYEEF
-983 ENDTPFAREYIR
+983 INDTPFAREYIR
-995 GILDMAIANNSRGNI
+995 GILDMALRNNQQSSI
-1010 ELDLHLLAD
+1010 DLDLHRLAE
-1019 KIVDEIK
+1019 KIVDEIREE
-1026 ADFLPLAQYFRSPE
+1026 FRELAQTSRRLDQV
-1040 EIAETLINVIQKKIA
+1040 AEYLINVIQKRVA
-1055 KSKLNGVNDLLINS
+1055 KPGLNGANDLLINS
-1069 FNQLLCNENLS
+1069 FNHLLCNEHLT
-1080 ELDRRVHFNTLVGKF
+1080 ELDRRAHFNTLVGKF

-1102 YWLINNR
+1102 YYLINNR
-1109 ELTDKNGSAESAT
+1109 ELTTREGSADSTTFSDCIFGHDSLKRLRHT
-1122 IGDCVFG
+1122 IDRRYFR
-1129 FECLKGL
+1129 FR
-1136 KYNTD
+1136 D
-1141 YKYAKFKNYLS
+1141 YLE
-1152 KVREWRNEE
+1152 KVRGWRNDE
-1161 AHGAPEISDS
+1161 AHSAPEIPEAE
-1171 DLRSAV
+1171 LREAV
-1177 HVLVAMYAYVVA
+1177 HVLVTMYAYVISRS
-1189 NTITDLEMNGF
+1189 ITDLETNGF

>member
-1 MMSDNET
+1 MNIDNET
-8 KFEEHIEKALLNSSL
+8 KFEEHIEAALLASPL
-23 YISRE
+23 YIKRD
-28 PGEFNI
+28 PKDFDI
-34 KNRVDTGMLH
+34 KRRVDTDMLYQ
-44 KFMQAQPDQWAKM
+44 FLRSQTDVWAKM
-57 IKRFGS
+57 IKRFKS
-63 DDAAMEAVVKDYN
+63 DDAALDAVIKDYN

-84 LADIL
+84 LVDIL
-89 RKGLKIQGIHLKL
+89 RKGLKIQGIPIKL
-102 MQPKPTLAGEDSALH
+102 MQTKPTLAGKDSALH
-117 ELYLANRFAIVRQ
+117 ELYLANRFAVVRQ
-130 MKYSLDKTDKNNELD
+130 MRYSLDKADKRNELD
-145 LTILLNGFPIITAEL
+145 LCILLNGFPIITAEL

-168 YTNGIYQYRHDRDP
+168 YTNGIWQYCHDRDP
-182 KNPMLKTVLVHF
+182 KNPMLRTALVHF
-194 VVDNNYAFMTTHLN
+194 VIDNNYAFMTTFLN
-208 GEETAFLPFNIDSVN
+208 GEDTAFLPFNVDSVN
-223 PQVEGDYATSYLW
+223 PQMPGDYATSYLW
-236 REIWQADSL
+236 RDIWQADSL
-245 LNIINHFIKAVNKD
+245 LNILDHFIKNVQND
-259 GKTITFFPRYHQL
+259 GKSITYFPRYHQL

-279 KWVQND
+279 KWVGED

-315 INPDKTPVFDSIIMV
+315 VNPDQTPVFDSIIMV

-347 ASEAGVVKDIR
+347 ATEAGVVKDIR
-358 RGAKKLAK
+358 RGSKKLAK
-366 AIDEGGRI
+366 AINEGGRI

-385 LNELKRDKH
+385 LSELKREKH

-413 KDIVNALSTDADIQ
+413 KDIVAALSTEADIQ
-427 KALED
+427 QAMAQADTEGYED
-432 VDSDT
+432 Q
-437 NGSEM
+437 M

-450 TMRRQMD
+450 TQRQQMS

-479 TQDGYEAHDYYT
+479 TPEGYMAHDYYT

-510 YKTMFEYVEKNKPHK
+510 YKTMFEYIEKNTAHP
-525 TMAMSTEGVAVEGT
+525 TMAMTTEGVVKE
-539 SHAISGE
+539 S
-546 PDNEEKYGEKKSVA
+546 EELYGEKKSVA
-560 LILKKLNSEPE
+560 LILRKLNSEPE
-571 NMILKARLALQYFME
+571 NMTLKARLALSYFMQ
-586 HTRHKIGGKAKAMF
+586 HTRNKIGGKAKAMF
-600 VSDSRASAVKYK
+600 VSDSRASAVRYK
-612 KIFDDLIANEYNDEF
+612 KIFDNLLAEEYGSEF

-642 TKYTEDRMNG
+642 SKYTEDKMNG

-663 FDTPDYRIL
+663 FDTPEYRIL

-690 FIDKMLGGI
+690 FVDKMLGGI

-706 RLNRCYDKNGIK
+706 RLNRCYDKGGVK

-730 ADSVQKA
+730 ADAVQKA

-755 LYTLLDDLKAFK
+755 LYTLLDDIKAFK
-767 IYNDEE
+767 LYNDSE
-773 RDRVVE
+773 RDRVVDY
-779 AMMKDDVP
+779 MTRQDVA
-787 SAVSICNQIVKE
+787 SAVSLCNTIVKE
-799 RETPLSNDDKDK
+799 RETPLSSDDKDK
-811 FRKLVN
+811 YRKLVN

-834 TELEREYIFLRTLY
+834 PDLEREYIFLRALY
-848 PRLQYTKE
+848 PRLQYTRE

-868 NKLRLQMIQEGTI
+868 NKLRLQMIMEGTI
-881 QLEEE
+881 ALEEE

-891 SSRIGDVKAPLEDE
+891 SSRIGDVKAPAEDE
-905 KRSLK
+905 KRSLR

-931 RPLTERIQMDE
+931 RPLNHLMLTDE
-942 TINEA
+942 KINEA

-964 AKDLVLDMSE
+964 AQDLVLDMSG
-974 KGIDLFEEF
+974 KGIDLYEEF
-983 ENDTPFAREYIR
+983 INDTPFAREYIR
-995 GILDMAIANNSRGNI
+995 GILDMALRNNQQSSI
-1010 ELDLHLLAD
+1010 DLDLHRLAE
-1019 KIVDEIK
+1019 KIVAEIREE
-1026 ADFLPLAQYFRSPE
+1026 FIELAQTSRRLDE
-1040 EIAETLINVIQKKIA
+1040 VAEYLINVIQKRAA
-1055 KSKLNGVNDLLINS
+1055 KPGLNGANDLLIHS
-1069 FNQLLCNENLS
+1069 FNQLLCNDRLS
-1080 ELDRRVHFNTLVGKF
+1080 ELERRVNFNTLVGKF

-1102 YWLINNR
+1102 YYLINSR
-1109 ELTDKNGSAESAT
+1109 ELTTREGAADNTTFADCIFGHES
-1122 IGDCVFG
+1122 
-1129 FECLKGL
+1129 LKRL
-1136 KYNTD
+1136 KHTTD
-1141 YKYAKFKNYLS
+1141 SRYYRFRDYLD
-1152 KVREWRNEE
+1152 KVRSWRNEE
-1161 AHGAPEISDS
+1161 AHSAPEIPDAE
-1171 DLRSAV
+1171 LREAV
-1177 HVLVAMYAYVVA
+1177 HILVTMYAYVISRS
-1189 NTITDLEMNGF
+1189 ITDLEMNSF

>member
-1 MMSDNET
+1 MNIDNET
-8 KFEEHIEKALLNSSL
+8 KFEAHIEAALLASPL
-23 YISRE
+23 YIKRD
-28 PGEFNI
+28 PKDFDI
-34 KNRVDTGMLH
+34 KRRVDPDMLYQ
-44 KFMQAQPDQWAKM
+44 FLRSQTDVWARM
-57 IKRFGS
+57 IKRFKS
-63 DDAAMEAVVKDYN
+63 DDAALEAVIKDYN

-84 LADIL
+84 LVDIL
-89 RKGLKIQGIHLKL
+89 RKGLKIQGIPIKL
-102 MQPKPTLAGEDSALH
+102 MQTKPTLAGEDSALH
-117 ELYLANRFAIVRQ
+117 ELYLANRFAVVRQ
-130 MKYSLDKTDKNNELD
+130 MRYSLDKTDKGNELD
-145 LTILLNGFPIITAEL
+145 LCILLNGFPIITAEL

-168 YTNGIYQYRHDRDP
+168 YTNGIWQYRHDRDP
-182 KNPMLKTVLVHF
+182 KNPVLRTALVHF
-194 VVDNNYAFMTTHLN
+194 VIDNNYAFMTTFLN
-208 GEETAFLPFNIDSVN
+208 GEDTAFLPFNVDSVN
-223 PQVEGDYATSYLW
+223 PQVPGDYATGYLW
-236 REIWQADSL
+236 RDIWQADSL
-245 LNIINHFIKAVNKD
+245 LNILDHFIKNVQSN
-259 GKTITFFPRYHQL
+259 GKSITYFPRYHQL

-279 KWVQND
+279 RWVGED

-315 INPDKTPVFDSIIMV
+315 VNPDQTPVFDSIIMV

-347 ASEAGVVKDIR
+347 ATEAGVVKDIR
-358 RGAKKLAK
+358 RGSKKLAK
-366 AIDEGGRI
+366 AINEGGRI

-385 LNELKRDKH
+385 LSELKREKH

-413 KDIVNALSTDADIQ
+413 KDIVAALSTEADIQ
-427 KALED
+427 QAMAMADAEGFD
-432 VDSDT
+432 DQ
-437 NGSEM
+437 M

-450 TMRRQMD
+450 TQRQQMN

-479 TQDGYEAHDYYT
+479 TPEGYVAHDYYT

-510 YKTMFEYVEKNKPHK
+510 YKTMFEYIEKNTAHP
-525 TMAMSTEGVAVEGT
+525 TMAMTTEGIT
-539 SHAISGE
+539 RE
-546 PDNEEKYGEKKSVA
+546 PDELYGEKKSVA
-560 LILKKLNSEPE
+560 LILRKLNSEPE
-571 NMILKARLALQYFME
+571 NMTLKARLALSYFMQ
-586 HTRHKIGGKAKAMF
+586 HTRNKIGGKAKAMF
-600 VSDSRASAVKYK
+600 VSDSRASAVRYK
-612 KIFDDLIANEYNDEF
+612 MIFDNLIAEEYGGEI

-642 TKYTEDRMNG
+642 SKYTEDKMNG

-663 FDTPDYRIL
+663 FDTPEYRIL

-690 FIDKMLGGI
+690 FVDKMLGGI

-706 RLNRCYDKNGIK
+706 RLNRCYDKEGVK

-730 ADSVQKA
+730 ADAVQKA

-755 LYTLLDDLKAFK
+755 LYTLLDDIKAFK
-767 IYNDEE
+767 LYNDSE
-773 RDRVVE
+773 RDQVVE
-779 AMMKDDVP
+779 SMMKQDVA
-787 SAVSICNQIVKE
+787 SAVSLCNTIVKE

-811 FRKLVN
+811 YRRLVN

-834 TELEREYIFLRTLY
+834 PDLEREYIFLRALY
-848 PRLQYTKE
+848 PRLQYTRE

-868 NKLRLQMIQEGTI
+868 NKLRLQMIMEGTI
-881 QLEEE
+881 ALEEE

-891 SSRIGDVKAPLEDE
+891 SSRIGDVKAPAEDE
-905 KRSLK
+905 KKSLR

-931 RPLTERIQMDE
+931 RPLNRLMLTDE
-942 TINEA
+942 KINEA

-964 AKDLVLDMSE
+964 AQDLVLDMSG
-974 KGIDLFEEF
+974 KGIDLYEEF
-983 ENDTPFAREYIR
+983 INDTPFAREYIR
-995 GILDMAIANNSRGNI
+995 GILDMALRNNQQGSI
-1010 ELDLHLLAD
+1010 DLDLHRLAE
-1019 KIVDEIK
+1019 KIVAEIREE
-1026 ADFLPLAQYFRSPE
+1026 FVMLAQTSRRLDE
-1040 EIAETLINVIQKKIA
+1040 VAEYLINVIQTRAA
-1055 KSKLNGVNDLLINS
+1055 KPGLNGANDLLIHS
-1069 FNQLLCNENLS
+1069 FNQLLCNERLS
-1080 ELDRRVHFNTLVGKF
+1080 ELERRVNFNTLVGKF

-1102 YWLINNR
+1102 YYLINNR
-1109 ELTDKNGSAESAT
+1109 ELTTREGSAESAT
-1122 IGDCVFG
+1122 FSDCIFG
-1129 FECLKGL
+1129 HESLKRL
-1136 KYNTD
+1136 KHTTD
-1141 YKYAKFKNYLS
+1141 SRYFRFRDYLD
-1152 KVREWRNEE
+1152 KVRSWRNDE
-1161 AHGAPEISDS
+1161 AHSAPEFTDAE
-1171 DLRSAV
+1171 LREAV
-1177 HVLVAMYAYVVA
+1177 HILVTMYAFVISRS
-1189 NTITDLEMNGF
+1189 ITDLEMNGL

>member
-1 MMSDNET
+1 MNPDNET
-8 KFEEHIEKALLNSSL
+8 KFEEHIEAALLASPL
-23 YISRE
+23 YVKRT
-28 PGEFNI
+28 PGDFDI
-34 KNRVDTGMLH
+34 RRRVDPDMLWQFLH
-44 KFMQAQPDQWAKM
+44 AQPDTWNRLV
-57 IKRFGS
+57 KRFNSG
-63 DDAAMEAVVKDYN
+63 DAALDAVIKDYN

-84 LADIL
+84 LVDIL
-89 RKGLKIQGIHLKL
+89 RKGLKIQGIHVKL
-102 MQPKPTLAGEDSALH
+102 MQTKPTLAGEDSALH
-117 ELYLANRFAIVRQ
+117 ELYLANRFAVVRQ
-130 MKYSLDKTDKNNELD
+130 MRYSLDKADKGNELD
-145 LTILLNGFPIITAEL
+145 ICILLNGFPIITAEL

-168 YTNGIYQYRHDRDP
+168 YTNGIWQYRHDRDP
-182 KNPMLKTVLVHF
+182 KNPMLRTALVHF
-194 VVDNNYAFMTTHLN
+194 VIDNNYAFMTTWLN
-208 GEETAFLPFNIDSVN
+208 GEDTAFLPFNVDSVN
-223 PQVEGDYATSYLW
+223 PQVPGDYATSYLW
-236 REIWQADSL
+236 RDIWQADSL
-245 LNIINHFIKAVNKD
+245 LNLLDHFIKNVQSN
-259 GKTITFFPRYHQL
+259 GKSVTYFPRYHQL

-279 KWVQND
+279 KWVGED

-315 INPDKTPVFDSIIMV
+315 VNPDQTPVFDSIIMV

-347 ASEAGVVKDIR
+347 ATEAGVVKDIR
-358 RGAKKLAK
+358 RGSKKLAK
-366 AIDEGGRI
+366 AINEGGRI

-385 LNELKRDKH
+385 LSELKREKH

-413 KDIVNALSTDADIQ
+413 KDIVAALSTEEDIQ
-427 KALED
+427 QAMVQADAEGYED
-432 VDSDT
+432 Q
-437 NGSEM
+437 M

-450 TMRRQMD
+450 TQRQQMS

-479 TQDGYEAHDYYT
+479 TPEGYVAHDYYT

-510 YKTMFEYVEKNKPHK
+510 YKTMFEYIEKNTAHP
-525 TMAMSTEGVAVEGT
+525 TMAMTTEGVA
-539 SHAISGE
+539 SE
-546 PDNEEKYGEKKSVA
+546 PEELYGEKKSVA
-560 LILKKLNSEPE
+560 LILRKLNSEPE
-571 NMILKARLALQYFME
+571 NMTLKARLALSYFMQ
-586 HTRHKIGGKAKAMF
+586 HTRHKIGGRAKAMF
-600 VSDSRASAVKYK
+600 VSDSRASAVRYK
-612 KIFDDLIANEYNDEF
+612 KIFDNLIAEEYGGEF

-642 TKYTEDRMNG
+642 SKYTEDKMNG

-663 FDTPDYRIL
+663 FDTPEYRIL

-690 FIDKMLGGI
+690 FVDKMLGGI

-706 RLNRCYDKNGIK
+706 RLNRCYDKGGVK

-755 LYTLLDDLKAFK
+755 LYTLLDDIKAFK
-767 IYNDEE
+767 LYNDSE

-779 AMMKDDVP
+779 CMMRQDVAT
-787 SAVSICNQIVKE
+787 AVSLCNSIVME

-811 FRKLVN
+811 YRKLVN

-834 TELEREYIFLRTLY
+834 PDLEREYVFLRALY
-848 PRLQYTKE
+848 PRLQYTRE

-868 NKLRLQMIQEGTI
+868 NKLRLQMIMEGTI
-881 QLEEE
+881 ELEEE

-891 SSRIGDVKAPLEDE
+891 SSRIGDVKALAEDE
-905 KRSLK
+905 KRPLR

-919 YKGFLDDHDIVL
+919 YKGFLDEHDVVL
-931 RPLTERIQMDE
+931 RPLNHLMLTDE
-942 TINEA
+942 KINEA

-964 AKDLVLDMSE
+964 AQDLVLDMSG
-974 KGIDLFEEF
+974 KGIDLYEEF
-983 ENDTPFAREYIR
+983 LNDTPFAREYIR
-995 GILDMAIANNSRGNI
+995 GILDMALRNNQQSSI
-1010 ELDLHLLAD
+1010 DLDLHRLAE
-1019 KIVDEIK
+1019 KIVAEIRDEFIE
-1026 ADFLPLAQYFRSPE
+1026 LAQTSRRLDE
-1040 EIAETLINVIQKKIA
+1040 VAEYLINVIQKRVA
-1055 KSKLNGVNDLLINS
+1055 KPGLNGANDLLINS
-1069 FNQLLCNENLS
+1069 FNHLLCNERLT
-1080 ELDRRVHFNTLVGKF
+1080 ELDRRAHFNTLVGKF

-1102 YWLINNR
+1102 YYLVNHR
-1109 ELTDKNGSAESAT
+1109 ELTTREGSVDSTTFTDCIFGHDCLRRLRNT
-1122 IGDCVFG
+1122 IDARYYRFR
-1129 FECLKGL
+1129 
-1136 KYNTD
+1136 D
-1141 YKYAKFKNYLS
+1141 YLE
-1152 KVREWRNEE
+1152 KVRGWRNEE
-1161 AHGAPEISDS
+1161 AHSAPEIPDPE
-1171 DLRSAV
+1171 LREAV
-1177 HVLVAMYAYVVA
+1177 HILVTMYAYVISRNLSA
-1189 NTITDLEMNGF
+1189 LEMNGL

>member
-1 MMSDNET
+1 MNIDNET
-8 KFEEHIEKALLNSSL
+8 KFEQHIEAALLASPL
-23 YISRE
+23 YIERN
-28 PGEFNI
+28 PKDFDI
-34 KNRVDTGMLH
+34 KRRIDADMLYQFLRSQTDT
-44 KFMQAQPDQWAKM
+44 WARM
-57 IKRFGS
+57 IKRFKS
-63 DDAAMEAVVKDYN
+63 DDAALDAVIKDYN

-84 LADIL
+84 LVDIL
-89 RKGLKIQGIHLKL
+89 RKGLKIQGIPVKL
-102 MQPKPTLAGEDSALH
+102 MQTKPTLAGEDSALH
-117 ELYLANRFAIVRQ
+117 ELYLANRFAVVRQ
-130 MKYSLDKTDKNNELD
+130 MRYSLDKADKGNELD
-145 LTILLNGFPIITAEL
+145 LCILLNGFPIITAEL

-168 YTNGIYQYRHDRDP
+168 YTNGIWQYRHDRDP
-182 KNPMLKTVLVHF
+182 KNPMLRSALVHF
-194 VVDNNYAFMTTHLN
+194 VIDNNYAFMTTYLN
-208 GEETAFLPFNIDSVN
+208 GEDTAFLPFNVDSVN

-236 REIWQADSL
+236 RDIWQADSL
-245 LNIINHFIKAVNKD
+245 LNIIDHFIKNVQYD
-259 GKTITFFPRYHQL
+259 GKSVTYFPRYHQL

-279 KWVQND
+279 RWVGED

-315 INPDKTPVFDSIIMV
+315 VNPDQTPVFDSIIMV

-347 ASEAGVVKDIR
+347 ATEAGVVKDIR
-358 RGAKKLAK
+358 RGSKKLAK
-366 AIDEGGRI
+366 AINEGGRI

-385 LNELKRDKH
+385 LSELKREKH

-413 KDIVNALSTDADIQ
+413 KDIVAALSTEADIQ
-427 KALED
+427 AAMIQADAEGYED
-432 VDSDT
+432 Q
-437 NGSEM
+437 M

-450 TMRRQMD
+450 TQRQQMS

-479 TQDGYEAHDYYT
+479 TPEGYVAHDYYT

-510 YKTMFEYVEKNKPHK
+510 YKTMFEYIEKNTAHP
-525 TMAMSTEGVAVEGT
+525 TMAMTTEGVAN
-539 SHAISGE
+539 E
-546 PDNEEKYGEKKSVA
+546 PEELYGEKKSVA
-560 LILKKLNSEPE
+560 LILRKLNSEPE
-571 NMILKARLALQYFME
+571 NMTLKARLALSYFMQ
-586 HTRHKIGGKAKAMF
+586 HTRNKIGGKAKAMF
-600 VSDSRASAVKYK
+600 VSDSRASAVRYK
-612 KIFDDLIANEYNDEF
+612 KIFDNLLAEEYGSEF

-642 TKYTEDRMNG
+642 SKYTEDKMNG

-663 FDTPDYRIL
+663 FDTPEYHIL

-690 FIDKMLGGI
+690 FVDKMLGGI

-706 RLNRCYDKNGIK
+706 RLNRCYDKGGVK

-730 ADSVQKA
+730 ANSVQKA

-755 LYTLLDDLKAFK
+755 LYTLLDDIKAFK
-767 IYNDEE
+767 LYNDSE
-773 RDRVVE
+773 RDQVVE
-779 AMMKDDVP
+779 YMMRQDVA
-787 SAVSICNQIVKE
+787 SAVSLCNSIVKE
-799 RETPLSNDDKDK
+799 RETPLSNDDKDRY
-811 FRKLVN
+811 RKLVN

-834 TELEREYIFLRTLY
+834 PDLEREYIFLRALY
-848 PRLQYTKE
+848 PRLQYTRE

-868 NKLRLQMIQEGTI
+868 NKLRLQMVMDGTI
-881 QLEEE
+881 TLEEE

-891 SSRIGDVKAPLEDE
+891 SSRIGDVKAPAEDE
-905 KRSLK
+905 KRSLR

-931 RPLTERIQMDE
+931 RPLNHLMLTDE
-942 TINEA
+942 KINEA

-964 AKDLVLDMSE
+964 AQDLVLDMSG
-974 KGIDLFEEF
+974 KGIDLYEEF
-983 ENDTPFAREYIR
+983 INDTPFAREYIR
-995 GILDMAIANNSRGNI
+995 GILDMALRNNQQNSI
-1010 ELDLHLLAD
+1010 ELDLYRLAE
-1019 KIVDEIK
+1019 KIVEEIREE
-1026 ADFLPLAQYFRSPE
+1026 FIELAQTSRRLDE
-1040 EIAETLINVIQKKIA
+1040 VAEYLINVIQKRAA
-1055 KSKLNGVNDLLINS
+1055 KPRLNGANDLLINS
-1069 FNQLLCNENLS
+1069 FNHLLCNERLT
-1080 ELDRRVHFNTLVGKF
+1080 ELDRRAHFNTLVGKF

-1102 YWLINNR
+1102 YYLINNR
-1109 ELTDKNGSAESAT
+1109 ELTTREGSADSTTFADCIFGHESLRR
-1122 IGDCVFG
+1122 
-1129 FECLKGL
+1129 LKHT
-1136 KYNTD
+1136 TD
-1141 YKYAKFKNYLS
+1141 VRYYRFRDYLE
-1152 KVREWRNEE
+1152 KVRGWRNDE
-1161 AHGAPEISDS
+1161 AHSAPEIPDAE
-1171 DLRSAV
+1171 LREAV
-1177 HVLVAMYAYVVA
+1177 HILVTMYAYVIA
-1189 NTITDLEMNGF
+1189 RSITDLEMNGF

>member
-1 MMSDNET
+1 MNIDNET
-8 KFEEHIEKALLNSSL
+8 KFEQHIEAVLLASPL
-23 YISRE
+23 YIKRN
-28 PGEFNI
+28 PKDFDI
-34 KNRVDTGMLH
+34 KRRVDADMLYQ
-44 KFMQAQPDQWAKM
+44 FLRSQTDTWARM
-57 IKRFGS
+57 IKRFKS
-63 DDAAMEAVVKDYN
+63 DDAALDAVIKDYN

-84 LADIL
+84 LVDIL
-89 RKGLKIQGIHLKL
+89 RKGLKIQGIPVKL
-102 MQPKPTLAGEDSALH
+102 MQTKPTLAGEDSALH
-117 ELYLANRFAIVRQ
+117 ELYLANRFAVVRQ
-130 MKYSLDKTDKNNELD
+130 MRYSLDKADKGNELD
-145 LTILLNGFPIITAEL
+145 LCILLNGFPIITAEL

-168 YTNGIYQYRHDRDP
+168 YTNGIWQYRNHRDP
-182 KNPMLKTVLVHF
+182 KNPMLRSALVHF
-194 VVDNNYAFMTTHLN
+194 VVDNNYAFMTTYLN
-208 GEETAFLPFNIDSVN
+208 GEDTAFLPFNVDSVN

-236 REIWQADSL
+236 RDIWQADSL
-245 LNIINHFIKAVNKD
+245 LNIIDHFIKNVQSD
-259 GKTITFFPRYHQL
+259 GKSVTYFPRYHQL

-279 KWVQND
+279 RWVGED

-315 INPDKTPVFDSIIMV
+315 VNPDQTPVFDSIIMV

-347 ASEAGVVKDIR
+347 ATEAGVVKDIR
-358 RGAKKLAK
+358 RGSKRLAK
-366 AIDEGGRI
+366 AINEGGRI

-385 LNELKRDKH
+385 LSELKREKH

-413 KDIVNALSTDADIQ
+413 KDIVAALSTEADIQ
-427 KALED
+427 VAMIQADADGYED
-432 VDSDT
+432 Q
-437 NGSEM
+437 M

-450 TMRRQMD
+450 TQRQQMS

-479 TQDGYEAHDYYT
+479 TPEGYVAHDYYT

-510 YKTMFEYVEKNKPHK
+510 YKTMFEYIEKNTAHP
-525 TMAMSTEGVAVEGT
+525 TMAMTTEGVAK
-539 SHAISGE
+539 E
-546 PDNEEKYGEKKSVA
+546 PEELYGEKKSVA
-560 LILKKLNSEPE
+560 LILRKLNSEPE
-571 NMILKARLALQYFME
+571 NMTLKARLALSYFMQ
-586 HTRHKIGGKAKAMF
+586 HTRNKIGGKAKAMF
-600 VSDSRASAVKYK
+600 VSDSRASAVRYK
-612 KIFDDLIANEYNDEF
+612 KIFDNLLAEEYGSEF

-642 TKYTEDRMNG
+642 SKYTEDKMNG

-663 FDTPDYRIL
+663 FDTPEYRIL

-690 FIDKMLGGI
+690 FVDKMLGGI

-706 RLNRCYDKNGIK
+706 RLNRCYDKGGVK

-742 QTTILTGEVDTQR
+742 QTTILNGEVDTQR
-755 LYTLLDDLKAFK
+755 LYTLLDDIKAFK
-767 IYNDEE
+767 LYNDTE

-779 AMMKDDVP
+779 SMMRQDVA
-787 SAVSICNQIVKE
+787 SAVSLCNSIVKE

-811 FRKLVN
+811 YRKLVN

-834 TELEREYIFLRTLY
+834 PDLEREYIFLRALY
-848 PRLQYTKE
+848 PRLQYTRE

-868 NKLRLQMIQEGTI
+868 NKLRLQMVMDGTI
-881 QLEEE
+881 TLEEE

-891 SSRIGDVKAPLEDE
+891 SSRIGDVKAPAEDE
-905 KRSLK
+905 KRSLR

-931 RPLTERIQMDE
+931 RPLNHLMLTDE
-942 TINEA
+942 KINEA

-964 AKDLVLDMSE
+964 AQDLVLDMSG
-974 KGIDLFEEF
+974 KGIDLYEEF
-983 ENDTPFAREYIR
+983 INDTPFAREYIR
-995 GILDMAIANNSRGNI
+995 GLLDMALRNNQQSSIN
-1010 ELDLHLLAD
+1010 LDLHRLAE
-1019 KIVDEIK
+1019 KIVEEIREE
-1026 ADFLPLAQYFRSPE
+1026 FIELAQTSRRLDE
-1040 EIAETLINVIQKKIA
+1040 VAEYLINVIQKRAA
-1055 KSKLNGVNDLLINS
+1055 KPGLNGANDLLINS
-1069 FNQLLCNENLS
+1069 FNHLLCNERLT
-1080 ELDRRVHFNTLVGKF
+1080 ELDRRAHFNTLVGKF
-1095 EPFLKKL
+1095 ESFL
-1102 YWLINNR
+1102 
-1109 ELTDKNGSAESAT
+1109 
-1122 IGDCVFG
+1122 
-1129 FECLKGL
+1129 
-1136 KYNTD
+1136 
-1141 YKYAKFKNYLS
+1141 
-1152 KVREWRNEE
+1152 
-1161 AHGAPEISDS
+1161 
-1171 DLRSAV
+1171 
-1177 HVLVAMYAYVVA
+1177 
-1189 NTITDLEMNGF
+1189 

>member
-1 MMSDNET
+1 MNIDNET
-8 KFEEHIEKALLNSSL
+8 KFEQHIEAVLLASPL
-23 YISRE
+23 YIKRN
-28 PGEFNI
+28 PKDFDI
-34 KNRVDTGMLH
+34 KRRVDADMLYQ
-44 KFMQAQPDQWAKM
+44 FLRSQTDTWARM
-57 IKRFGS
+57 IKRFKS
-63 DDAAMEAVVKDYN
+63 DDAALDAVIKDYN

-84 LADIL
+84 LVDIL
-89 RKGLKIQGIHLKL
+89 RKGLKIQGIPVKL
-102 MQPKPTLAGEDSALH
+102 MQTKPTLAGEDSALH
-117 ELYLANRFAIVRQ
+117 ELYLANRFAVVRQ
-130 MKYSLDKTDKNNELD
+130 MRYSLDKADKGNELD
-145 LTILLNGFPIITAEL
+145 LCILLNGFPIITAEL

-168 YTNGIYQYRHDRDP
+168 YTNGIWQYRNHRDP
-182 KNPMLKTVLVHF
+182 KNPMLRSALVHF
-194 VVDNNYAFMTTHLN
+194 VVDNNYAFMTTYLN
-208 GEETAFLPFNIDSVN
+208 GEDTAFLPFNVDSVN

-236 REIWQADSL
+236 RDIWQADSL
-245 LNIINHFIKAVNKD
+245 LNIIDHFIKNVQSD
-259 GKTITFFPRYHQL
+259 GKSVTYFPRYHQL

-279 KWVQND
+279 RWVGED

-315 INPDKTPVFDSIIMV
+315 VNPDQTPVFDSIIMV

-347 ASEAGVVKDIR
+347 ATEAGVVKDIR
-358 RGAKKLAK
+358 RGSKRLAK
-366 AIDEGGRI
+366 AINEGGRI

-385 LNELKRDKH
+385 LSELKREKH

-413 KDIVNALSTDADIQ
+413 KDIVAALSTEADIQ
-427 KALED
+427 VAMIQADADGYED
-432 VDSDT
+432 Q
-437 NGSEM
+437 M

-450 TMRRQMD
+450 TQRQQMS

-479 TQDGYEAHDYYT
+479 TPEGYVAHDYYT

-510 YKTMFEYVEKNKPHK
+510 YKTMFEYIEKNTAHP
-525 TMAMSTEGVAVEGT
+525 TMAMTTEGVAK
-539 SHAISGE
+539 E
-546 PDNEEKYGEKKSVA
+546 PEELYGEKKSVA
-560 LILKKLNSEPE
+560 LILRKLNSEPE
-571 NMILKARLALQYFME
+571 NMTLKARLALSYFMQ
-586 HTRHKIGGKAKAMF
+586 HTRNKIGGKAKAMF
-600 VSDSRASAVKYK
+600 VSDSRASAVRYK
-612 KIFDDLIANEYNDEF
+612 KIFDNLLAEEYGSEF

-642 TKYTEDRMNG
+642 SKYTEDKMNG

-663 FDTPDYRIL
+663 FDTPEYRIL

-690 FIDKMLGGI
+690 FVDKMLGGI

-706 RLNRCYDKNGIK
+706 RLNRCYDKGGVK

-742 QTTILTGEVDTQR
+742 QTTILNGEVDTQR
-755 LYTLLDDLKAFK
+755 LYTLLDDIKAFK
-767 IYNDEE
+767 LYNDTE

-779 AMMKDDVP
+779 SMMRQDVA
-787 SAVSICNQIVKE
+787 SAVSLCNSIVKE

-811 FRKLVN
+811 YRKLVN

-834 TELEREYIFLRTLY
+834 PDLEREYIFLRALY
-848 PRLQYTKE
+848 PRLQYTRE

-868 NKLRLQMIQEGTI
+868 NKLRLQMVMDGTI
-881 QLEEE
+881 TLEEE

-891 SSRIGDVKAPLEDE
+891 SSRIGDVKAPAEDE
-905 KRSLK
+905 KRSLR

-931 RPLTERIQMDE
+931 RPLNHLMLTDE
-942 TINEA
+942 KINEA

-964 AKDLVLDMSE
+964 AQDLVLDMSG
-974 KGIDLFEEF
+974 KGIDLYEEF
-983 ENDTPFAREYIR
+983 INDTPFAREYIR
-995 GILDMAIANNSRGNI
+995 GLLDMALRNNQQSSIN
-1010 ELDLHLLAD
+1010 LDLHRLAE
-1019 KIVDEIK
+1019 KIVEEIREE
-1026 ADFLPLAQYFRSPE
+1026 FIELAQTSRRLDE
-1040 EIAETLINVIQKKIA
+1040 VAEYLINVIQKRAA
-1055 KSKLNGVNDLLINS
+1055 KPGLNGANDLLINS
-1069 FNQLLCNENLS
+1069 FNHLLCNERLT
-1080 ELDRRVHFNTLVGKF
+1080 ELDRRAHFNTLVGKF
-1095 EPFLKKL
+1095 ESFLKKL
-1102 YWLINNR
+1102 YYLINNR
-1109 ELTDKNGSAESAT
+1109 ELTTREGSADSTTFSDCIFGHES
-1122 IGDCVFG
+1122 
-1129 FECLKGL
+1129 LKRL
-1136 KYNTD
+1136 KHTTD
-1141 YKYAKFKNYLS
+1141 TRYYRFRDYLE
-1152 KVREWRNEE
+1152 KVRGWRNDE
-1161 AHGAPEISDS
+1161 AHSAPEIPDAE
-1171 DLRSAV
+1171 LREAV
-1177 HVLVAMYAYVVA
+1177 HVLVTMYAYVIA
-1189 NTITDLEMNGF
+1189 RSITDLEMNGF